1 MKASSEREWVL
12 ILNVKFYII
21 SYIFLIVFVR
31 ILPPVLRKKSGRN
44 LQQSAT
50 EHIKQNALQKGRGI
64 MKNQNQVKVFVSVF
78 LALLSIQGTAMTGA
92 AAMESVPLATEQTEQ
107 VEEAVTETMPE
118 ESAPSDFLSISSN
131 DAIPDIIQGTPIAI
145 NGVVKSDFSKIT
157 VLTVG
162 VYNAAGEQVI
172 GKTLSPNQVEYD
184 LQNLNDALPFE
195 NLQAGTYQY
204 RVTASNATNQNYTV
218 INQSFVVSSD
228 PTVQVGAT
236 EDAITIENG
245 SKIPNITVGTSVS
258 ISGIVRSASSNITTI
273 TVGVYDSKHKMVTG
287 KNAYPTASVFNVKK
301 LDDFVDF
308 SELPVGTYTYE
319 ITVTNGTHANYTV
332 VNQKFIVSSSSTA
345 TDDSIKITN
354 SATIPNI
361 TVGKAV
367 SIRGTVTSA
376 KSNITKITVG
386 VFDANN
392 TLITGN
398 SASPN
403 AKTYNVANMDA
414 AVKFGNL
421 KAGTYYYKVLVTNA
435 AHKDYEAVNQKF
447 TVSESGSSTTTD
459 QIKMTN
465 GVTIPNITAGKSVSI
480 RGTVTSATSN
490 ITKLIVGIYREDG
503 TSVTGR
509 TVVPNAK
516 SYDVSKIDP
525 YVKFGGLSAGTY
537 YYKVLVT
544 NATHTN
550 YAVVNQKFTV
560 SGGSTTTTDTLSMT
574 GGVTI
579 PNIKVGNVVSIRG
592 TVTSA
597 SSNLKS
603 VTVGVYD
610 SNNKLVTGKT
620 VAPNAKT
627 YNVRNL
633 DAYVSFGNLKAG
645 TYYYKVIASNAANTN
660 VAVVNQKFTV
670 SDGSSTTTDKL
681 SITGGVTIPNIKVG
695 NVVSIR
701 GTVTSASSNL
711 KSVTVGVYDSNNKL
725 VTGKTA
731 TPNAKTYNIRNL
743 DAYVSFGDLK
753 AGTYYYKVIASNAAN
768 TNVAIV
774 NQKFTVSDGSSTTTD
789 KLSIT
794 GGVTIP
800 NIKVGNVVSIRGTV
814 TSASSNLKSVTVGV
828 YDSSNKLVT
837 GKTVAPNA
845 KTYNV
850 RNLDAYVS
858 FGDLKAGTYYYK
870 VITSNAANTNVAVV
884 NQKFTVSDGSS
895 TTTDTLSITGG
906 VTIPNIKIGNVVSI
920 RGTVT
925 SASSNLKSVTVGVYD
940 SNNKLVTGKTVAP
953 NAKTYNVRNLDAYVS
968 FGDLKAGTYYYKVI
982 ASNAA
987 NTNVAVVNQ
996 KFTVSDGSS
1005 TTTTDTLSITGGVT
1019 IPNIKVGNV
1028 VSIRGTVT
1036 STSSNLKSV
1045 TVGVYDSNNKLV
1057 TGKTATPN
1065 AKTYNI
1071 RNLDAYVDFG
1081 SLKAGTYYYKVFAT
1095 NATTTNFPVVEQKF
1109 TVSANGGTTSNTD
1122 TLSITGGTTVP
1133 NIKVGNTVVV
1143 QGTIQSKT
1151 SNITSLTVGVFDQN
1165 QKLVTGKTVHPNVRT
1180 YNVHNLDY
1188 YVNFGDLKAGTYYY
1202 KVIATNGAYTNQAVV
1217 NQKFTVSDGSST
1229 TTDKLSMT
1237 GGVTIPNI
1245 KVGNVVSIR
1254 GTVTSASSNLKSV
1267 TVGVYD
1273 SNNNLVTGK
1282 TVAPNAKTYNVR
1294 NLDAYVSFG
1303 DLQAGTYYYRVFA
1316 TNAANTNVAVVNQK
1330 FTVSDGSSTTT
1341 DKLSMTGGVTIP
1353 NIKVGNVVSI
1363 RGTVTS
1369 ASSNLKSVTAGV
1381 YDSNNKLV
1389 TGKTATPNA
1398 KTYNVSNLDAYVDF
1412 GSLKAGTYYYRVFAT
1427 NATTT
1432 NFPVVE
1438 QKFTVSANGSTT
1450 ASDTLSIS
1458 GGTSVPNITE
1468 GTSVVVK
1475 GTVSSASSNIT
1486 SVTVGVYSA
1495 SGNLITGK
1503 TVKPNAKSYDLRKLD
1518 AYVNFNLLTPGSYLY
1533 RVTVSNGTKTQQL
1546 VNQAFQ
1552 VKAKSGSAQNKDKL
1566 TLSGGTTIPNIK
1578 VGKAV
1583 SIRGTVKSATSNI
1596 TSLTVGVFSS
1606 SGNLVTGKTVRPN
1619 AKSYDIHQVDA
1630 YVNFN
1635 LLSPD
1640 TYYYS
1645 VIATNG
1651 SYQNQIVSYQ
1661 KFTVTK

>member
-1 MKASSEREWVL
+1 
-12 ILNVKFYII
+12 
-21 SYIFLIVFVR
+21 
-31 ILPPVLRKKSGRN
+31 
-44 LQQSAT
+44 
-50 EHIKQNALQKGRGI
+50 
-64 MKNQNQVKVFVSVF
+64 MKNQNQIKVFVSVF

-92 AAMESVPLATEQTEQ
+92 AAMVSTPDPTEQTK
-107 VEEAVTETMPE
+107 EAVTEVLPE
-118 ESAPSDFLSISSN
+118 EYAPADFLSISGN
-131 DAIPDIIQGTPIAI
+131 DAIPNIIQGTPLAI
-145 NGVVKSDFSKIT
+145 NGTVKSDFSKIT

-204 RVTASNATNQNYTV
+204 RVTASNATNQNYIV
-218 INQSFVVSSD
+218 INQSFVISSD
-228 PTVQVGAT
+228 PTVQVEAT

-273 TVGVYDSKHKMVTG
+273 TVGVYDSNHKMVTG

-319 ITVTNGTHANYTV
+319 IIVTNGTHTNYTV
-332 VNQKFIVSSSSTA
+332 VNQKFTVSSSSTA

-354 SATIPNI
+354 NATIPNI
-361 TVGKAV
+361 MVGKAV

-392 TLITGN
+392 TLVTGN

-447 TVSESGSSTTTD
+447 IVSESGSSTTTD

-509 TVVPNAK
+509 TIVPNAK

-560 SGGSTTTTDTLSMT
+560 SDGSTTTTDKLSMT

-579 PNIKVGNVVSIRG
+579 PNIKV
-592 TVTSA
+592 
-597 SSNLKS
+597 
-603 VTVGVYD
+603 
-610 SNNKLVTGKT
+610 
-620 VAPNAKT
+620 
-627 YNVRNL
+627 
-633 DAYVSFGNLKAG
+633 
-645 TYYYKVIASNAANTN
+645 
-660 VAVVNQKFTV
+660 
-670 SDGSSTTTDKL
+670 
-681 SITGGVTIPNIKVG
+681 
-695 NVVSIR
+695 
-701 GTVTSASSNL
+701 
-711 KSVTVGVYDSNNKL
+711 
-725 VTGKTA
+725 
-731 TPNAKTYNIRNL
+731 
-743 DAYVSFGDLK
+743 
-753 AGTYYYKVIASNAAN
+753 
-768 TNVAIV
+768 
-774 NQKFTVSDGSSTTTD
+774 
-789 KLSIT
+789 
-794 GGVTIP
+794 
-800 NIKVGNVVSIRGTV
+800 
-814 TSASSNLKSVTVGV
+814 
-828 YDSSNKLVT
+828 
-837 GKTVAPNA
+837 
-845 KTYNV
+845 
-850 RNLDAYVS
+850 
-858 FGDLKAGTYYYK
+858 
-870 VITSNAANTNVAVV
+870 
-884 NQKFTVSDGSS
+884 
-895 TTTDTLSITGG
+895 
-906 VTIPNIKIGNVVSI
+906 GNVVSI

-1005 TTTTDTLSITGGVT
+1005 TTT
-1019 IPNIKVGNV
+1019 
-1028 VSIRGTVT
+1028 
-1036 STSSNLKSV
+1036 
-1045 TVGVYDSNNKLV
+1045 
-1057 TGKTATPN
+1057 
-1065 AKTYNI
+1065 
-1071 RNLDAYVDFG
+1071 
-1081 SLKAGTYYYKVFAT
+1081 
-1095 NATTTNFPVVEQKF
+1095 
-1109 TVSANGGTTSNTD
+1109 
-1122 TLSITGGTTVP
+1122 
-1133 NIKVGNTVVV
+1133 
-1143 QGTIQSKT
+1143 
-1151 SNITSLTVGVFDQN
+1151 
-1165 QKLVTGKTVHPNVRT
+1165 
-1180 YNVHNLDY
+1180 
-1188 YVNFGDLKAGTYYY
+1188 
-1202 KVIATNGAYTNQAVV
+1202 
-1217 NQKFTVSDGSST
+1217 
-1229 TTDKLSMT
+1229 DKLSMT

-1273 SNNNLVTGK
+1273 SNNKLVTGK
-1282 TVAPNAKTYNVR
+1282 TATPNAKTYNVR

-1303 DLQAGTYYYRVFA
+1303 D
-1316 TNAANTNVAVVNQK
+1316 
-1330 FTVSDGSSTTT
+1330 
-1341 DKLSMTGGVTIP
+1341 
-1353 NIKVGNVVSI
+1353 
-1363 RGTVTS
+1363 
-1369 ASSNLKSVTAGV
+1369 
-1381 YDSNNKLV
+1381 
-1389 TGKTATPNA
+1389 
-1398 KTYNVSNLDAYVDF
+1398 
-1412 GSLKAGTYYYRVFAT
+1412 LKAGTYYYRVFAT

-1503 TVKPNAKSYDLRKLD
+1503 TAKPNAKSYDLRKLD

-1552 VKAKSGSAQNKDKL
+1552 VKAKSGSAQSKDKL

-1583 SIRGTVKSATSNI
+1583 SIRGTVKSGTSNI

-1640 TYYYS
+1640 TYYYG
-1645 VIATNG
+1645 VIATNS

>member
-1 MKASSEREWVL
+1 
-12 ILNVKFYII
+12 
-21 SYIFLIVFVR
+21 
-31 ILPPVLRKKSGRN
+31 
-44 LQQSAT
+44 
-50 EHIKQNALQKGRGI
+50 
-64 MKNQNQVKVFVSVF
+64 MKNQNQIKVFVSVF

-92 AAMESVPLATEQTEQ
+92 AAMVSTPDPTEQTK
-107 VEEAVTETMPE
+107 EAVTEVLPE
-118 ESAPSDFLSISSN
+118 EYAPADFLSISGN
-131 DAIPDIIQGTPIAI
+131 DAIPNIIQGTPLAI
-145 NGVVKSDFSKIT
+145 NGTVKSDFSKIT
-157 VLTVG
+157 VLTAG
-162 VYNAAGEQVI
+162 VYDATGKQVL
-172 GKTLSPNQVEYD
+172 GKTLSPNQVEFN
-184 LQNLNDALPFE
+184 LQSLNDDLPFE
-195 NLQAGTYQY
+195 TLQAGTYQY
-204 RVTASNATNQNYTV
+204 RVTASNATNQNYIV

-273 TVGVYDSKHKMVTG
+273 TVGVYDSNHKMVTG

-319 ITVTNGTHANYTV
+319 ITVTNGTHTNYTV
-332 VNQKFIVSSSSTA
+332 VNQKFTVSSSSTA

-354 SATIPNI
+354 NATIPNI
-361 TVGKAV
+361 MVGKAV

-392 TLITGN
+392 TLVTGN

-403 AKTYNVANMDA
+403 AKIYNVANMDA

-447 TVSESGSSTTTD
+447 IVSESGSSTTTD

-560 SGGSTTTTDTLSMT
+560 SDDST
-574 GGVTI
+574 
-579 PNIKVGNVVSIRG
+579 
-592 TVTSA
+592 
-597 SSNLKS
+597 
-603 VTVGVYD
+603 
-610 SNNKLVTGKT
+610 
-620 VAPNAKT
+620 
-627 YNVRNL
+627 
-633 DAYVSFGNLKAG
+633 
-645 TYYYKVIASNAANTN
+645 
-660 VAVVNQKFTV
+660 
-670 SDGSSTTTDKL
+670 TTTDKL
-681 SITGGVTIPNIKVG
+681 SITGGVTIPNIKV
-695 NVVSIR
+695 
-701 GTVTSASSNL
+701 
-711 KSVTVGVYDSNNKL
+711 
-725 VTGKTA
+725 
-731 TPNAKTYNIRNL
+731 
-743 DAYVSFGDLK
+743 
-753 AGTYYYKVIASNAAN
+753 
-768 TNVAIV
+768 
-774 NQKFTVSDGSSTTTD
+774 
-789 KLSIT
+789 
-794 GGVTIP
+794 
-800 NIKVGNVVSIRGTV
+800 
-814 TSASSNLKSVTVGV
+814 
-828 YDSSNKLVT
+828 
-837 GKTVAPNA
+837 
-845 KTYNV
+845 
-850 RNLDAYVS
+850 
-858 FGDLKAGTYYYK
+858 
-870 VITSNAANTNVAVV
+870 
-884 NQKFTVSDGSS
+884 
-895 TTTDTLSITGG
+895 
-906 VTIPNIKIGNVVSI
+906 GNVVSI

-996 KFTVSDGSS
+996 KFTVSDGSTTTTDKLSMTGGVTIPNIKVGNVVSIRGTITSASSNLKSVTVGVYDSNNKLVTGKTVAPNAKTYNVRNLDAYVSFGDLKAGTYYYKVIASNAANTNVAVVNQKFTVSDGS
-1005 TTTTDTLSITGGVT
+1005 TTTTDKLSITGGVT

-1028 VSIRGTVT
+1028 VSIRGIVT
-1036 STSSNLKSV
+1036 SASSNLKSV

-1065 AKTYNI
+1065 AKTYN
-1071 RNLDAYVDFG
+1071 
-1081 SLKAGTYYYKVFAT
+1081 
-1095 NATTTNFPVVEQKF
+1095 
-1109 TVSANGGTTSNTD
+1109 
-1122 TLSITGGTTVP
+1122 
-1133 NIKVGNTVVV
+1133 
-1143 QGTIQSKT
+1143 
-1151 SNITSLTVGVFDQN
+1151 
-1165 QKLVTGKTVHPNVRT
+1165 
-1180 YNVHNLDY
+1180 
-1188 YVNFGDLKAGTYYY
+1188 
-1202 KVIATNGAYTNQAVV
+1202 
-1217 NQKFTVSDGSST
+1217 
-1229 TTDKLSMT
+1229 
-1237 GGVTIPNI
+1237 
-1245 KVGNVVSIR
+1245 
-1254 GTVTSASSNLKSV
+1254 
-1267 TVGVYD
+1267 
-1273 SNNNLVTGK
+1273 
-1282 TVAPNAKTYNVR
+1282 VR

-1303 DLQAGTYYYRVFA
+1303 D
-1316 TNAANTNVAVVNQK
+1316 
-1330 FTVSDGSSTTT
+1330 
-1341 DKLSMTGGVTIP
+1341 
-1353 NIKVGNVVSI
+1353 
-1363 RGTVTS
+1363 
-1369 ASSNLKSVTAGV
+1369 
-1381 YDSNNKLV
+1381 
-1389 TGKTATPNA
+1389 
-1398 KTYNVSNLDAYVDF
+1398 
-1412 GSLKAGTYYYRVFAT
+1412 LKAGTYYYRVFAT

-1503 TVKPNAKSYDLRKLD
+1503 TAKPNAKSYDLRKLD

-1552 VKAKSGSAQNKDKL
+1552 VKAKSGSAQSKDKL

-1583 SIRGTVKSATSNI
+1583 SIRGTVKSGTSNI
-1596 TSLTVGVFSS
+1596 TSLTVGVFTS

-1640 TYYYS
+1640 TYYYG
-1645 VIATNG
+1645 VVATNS

-1661 KFTVTK
+1661 KFKVTE

>member
-1 MKASSEREWVL
+1 
-12 ILNVKFYII
+12 
-21 SYIFLIVFVR
+21 
-31 ILPPVLRKKSGRN
+31 
-44 LQQSAT
+44 
-50 EHIKQNALQKGRGI
+50 
-64 MKNQNQVKVFVSVF
+64 MKNQNQIKVFVSVF

-92 AAMESVPLATEQTEQ
+92 AAMVSTPDPTEQTK
-107 VEEAVTETMPE
+107 EAVTEVLPE
-118 ESAPSDFLSISSN
+118 EYAPADFLSISGN
-131 DAIPDIIQGTPIAI
+131 DAIPNIIQGTPLAI
-145 NGVVKSDFSKIT
+145 NGTVKSDFSKIT
-157 VLTVG
+157 VLTAG
-162 VYNAAGEQVI
+162 VYDATGKQVL
-172 GKTLSPNQVEYD
+172 GKTLSPNQVEFN
-184 LQNLNDALPFE
+184 LQSLNDDLPFE
-195 NLQAGTYQY
+195 TLQAGTYQY
-204 RVTASNATNQNYTV
+204 RVTASNATNQNYIV

-273 TVGVYDSKHKMVTG
+273 TVGVYDSNHKMVTG

-319 ITVTNGTHANYTV
+319 ITVTNGTHTNYTV
-332 VNQKFIVSSSSTA
+332 VNQKFTVSSSSTA

-354 SATIPNI
+354 NATIPNI
-361 TVGKAV
+361 MVGKAV

-392 TLITGN
+392 TLVTGN

-447 TVSESGSSTTTD
+447 IVSESGSSTTTD

-509 TVVPNAK
+509 TIVPNAK

-560 SGGSTTTTDTLSMT
+560 SDGST
-574 GGVTI
+574 
-579 PNIKVGNVVSIRG
+579 
-592 TVTSA
+592 
-597 SSNLKS
+597 
-603 VTVGVYD
+603 
-610 SNNKLVTGKT
+610 
-620 VAPNAKT
+620 
-627 YNVRNL
+627 
-633 DAYVSFGNLKAG
+633 
-645 TYYYKVIASNAANTN
+645 
-660 VAVVNQKFTV
+660 
-670 SDGSSTTTDKL
+670 TTTDKL
-681 SITGGVTIPNIKVG
+681 SITGGVTIPNIKV
-695 NVVSIR
+695 
-701 GTVTSASSNL
+701 
-711 KSVTVGVYDSNNKL
+711 
-725 VTGKTA
+725 
-731 TPNAKTYNIRNL
+731 
-743 DAYVSFGDLK
+743 
-753 AGTYYYKVIASNAAN
+753 
-768 TNVAIV
+768 
-774 NQKFTVSDGSSTTTD
+774 
-789 KLSIT
+789 
-794 GGVTIP
+794 
-800 NIKVGNVVSIRGTV
+800 
-814 TSASSNLKSVTVGV
+814 
-828 YDSSNKLVT
+828 
-837 GKTVAPNA
+837 
-845 KTYNV
+845 
-850 RNLDAYVS
+850 
-858 FGDLKAGTYYYK
+858 
-870 VITSNAANTNVAVV
+870 
-884 NQKFTVSDGSS
+884 
-895 TTTDTLSITGG
+895 
-906 VTIPNIKIGNVVSI
+906 GNVVSI

-996 KFTVSDGSS
+996 KFTVSDGS
-1005 TTTTDTLSITGGVT
+1005 
-1019 IPNIKVGNV
+1019 
-1028 VSIRGTVT
+1028 
-1036 STSSNLKSV
+1036 
-1045 TVGVYDSNNKLV
+1045 
-1057 TGKTATPN
+1057 TA
-1065 AKTYNI
+1065 
-1071 RNLDAYVDFG
+1071 
-1081 SLKAGTYYYKVFAT
+1081 
-1095 NATTTNFPVVEQKF
+1095 
-1109 TVSANGGTTSNTD
+1109 
-1122 TLSITGGTTVP
+1122 
-1133 NIKVGNTVVV
+1133 
-1143 QGTIQSKT
+1143 
-1151 SNITSLTVGVFDQN
+1151 
-1165 QKLVTGKTVHPNVRT
+1165 
-1180 YNVHNLDY
+1180 
-1188 YVNFGDLKAGTYYY
+1188 
-1202 KVIATNGAYTNQAVV
+1202 
-1217 NQKFTVSDGSST
+1217 
-1229 TTDKLSMT
+1229 TTDKLSIT

-1273 SNNNLVTGK
+1273 SNNKLVTGK
-1282 TVAPNAKTYNVR
+1282 TATPNAKTYNVR

-1303 DLQAGTYYYRVFA
+1303 D
-1316 TNAANTNVAVVNQK
+1316 
-1330 FTVSDGSSTTT
+1330 
-1341 DKLSMTGGVTIP
+1341 
-1353 NIKVGNVVSI
+1353 
-1363 RGTVTS
+1363 
-1369 ASSNLKSVTAGV
+1369 
-1381 YDSNNKLV
+1381 
-1389 TGKTATPNA
+1389 
-1398 KTYNVSNLDAYVDF
+1398 
-1412 GSLKAGTYYYRVFAT
+1412 LKAGTYYYRVFAT

-1503 TVKPNAKSYDLRKLD
+1503 TAKPNAKSYDLRKLD

-1552 VKAKSGSAQNKDKL
+1552 VKAKGGSSQSQDRL
-1566 TLSGGTTIPNIK
+1566 TLSGGRTIPNIK

-1596 TSLTVGVFSS
+1596 TSLTVGVFTA
-1606 SGNLVTGKTVRPN
+1606 SGNFVTGKTVKPN
-1619 AKSYDIHQVDA
+1619 AKSYDVSRLDN

-1635 LLSPD
+1635 ILSAD
-1640 TYYYS
+1640 TYYYGI
-1645 VIATNG
+1645 IATNG

-1661 KFTVTK
+1661 KFKVTE

>member
-1 MKASSEREWVL
+1 
-12 ILNVKFYII
+12 
-21 SYIFLIVFVR
+21 
-31 ILPPVLRKKSGRN
+31 
-44 LQQSAT
+44 
-50 EHIKQNALQKGRGI
+50 
-64 MKNQNQVKVFVSVF
+64 MKNQNQIKVFVSVF

-92 AAMESVPLATEQTEQ
+92 AAMVSTPDPTEQTK
-107 VEEAVTETMPE
+107 EAVTEVLPE
-118 ESAPSDFLSISSN
+118 EYAPADFLSISGN
-131 DAIPDIIQGTPIAI
+131 DAIPNIIQGTPLAI
-145 NGVVKSDFSKIT
+145 NGTVKSDFSKIT

-204 RVTASNATNQNYTV
+204 RVTASNATNQNYIV

-273 TVGVYDSKHKMVTG
+273 TVGVYDSNHKMVTG

-319 ITVTNGTHANYTV
+319 ITVTNGTHTNYTV
-332 VNQKFIVSSSSTA
+332 VNQKFTVSSSSSTA

-354 SATIPNI
+354 NATIPNI
-361 TVGKAV
+361 MVGKAV

-392 TLITGN
+392 TLVTGN

-403 AKTYNVANMDA
+403 AKIYNVANMDA

-447 TVSESGSSTTTD
+447 IVSESGSSTTTD

-560 SGGSTTTTDTLSMT
+560 SDGST
-574 GGVTI
+574 
-579 PNIKVGNVVSIRG
+579 
-592 TVTSA
+592 
-597 SSNLKS
+597 
-603 VTVGVYD
+603 
-610 SNNKLVTGKT
+610 
-620 VAPNAKT
+620 
-627 YNVRNL
+627 
-633 DAYVSFGNLKAG
+633 
-645 TYYYKVIASNAANTN
+645 
-660 VAVVNQKFTV
+660 
-670 SDGSSTTTDKL
+670 TTTDKL
-681 SITGGVTIPNIKVG
+681 SITGGVTIPNIKV
-695 NVVSIR
+695 
-701 GTVTSASSNL
+701 
-711 KSVTVGVYDSNNKL
+711 
-725 VTGKTA
+725 
-731 TPNAKTYNIRNL
+731 
-743 DAYVSFGDLK
+743 
-753 AGTYYYKVIASNAAN
+753 
-768 TNVAIV
+768 
-774 NQKFTVSDGSSTTTD
+774 
-789 KLSIT
+789 
-794 GGVTIP
+794 
-800 NIKVGNVVSIRGTV
+800 
-814 TSASSNLKSVTVGV
+814 
-828 YDSSNKLVT
+828 
-837 GKTVAPNA
+837 
-845 KTYNV
+845 
-850 RNLDAYVS
+850 
-858 FGDLKAGTYYYK
+858 
-870 VITSNAANTNVAVV
+870 
-884 NQKFTVSDGSS
+884 
-895 TTTDTLSITGG
+895 
-906 VTIPNIKIGNVVSI
+906 GNVVSI

-996 KFTVSDGSS
+996 KFTVSDGS
-1005 TTTTDTLSITGGVT
+1005 TTTTDKLSITGGVT

-1036 STSSNLKSV
+1036 SASSNLKSV

-1057 TGKTATPN
+1057 TGKTVAPH
-1065 AKTYNI
+1065 AKTYNV

-1109 TVSANGGTTSNTD
+1109 TVSANGGTTSAD

-1143 QGTIQSKT
+1143 QGTVQSKT
-1151 SNITSLTVGVFDQN
+1151 SNITSLTIGVFDQN
-1165 QKLVTGKTVHPNVRT
+1165 QKLVTGKTVHPNART

-1217 NQKFTVSDGSST
+1217 NQKFTVSDGSTT
-1229 TTDKLSMT
+1229 TTDKLSIT

-1273 SNNNLVTGK
+1273 SNNKLVTGK
-1282 TVAPNAKTYNVR
+1282 TATPNAKTYNVR

-1303 DLQAGTYYYRVFA
+1303 D
-1316 TNAANTNVAVVNQK
+1316 
-1330 FTVSDGSSTTT
+1330 
-1341 DKLSMTGGVTIP
+1341 
-1353 NIKVGNVVSI
+1353 
-1363 RGTVTS
+1363 
-1369 ASSNLKSVTAGV
+1369 
-1381 YDSNNKLV
+1381 
-1389 TGKTATPNA
+1389 
-1398 KTYNVSNLDAYVDF
+1398 
-1412 GSLKAGTYYYRVFAT
+1412 LKAGTYYYRVFAT

-1503 TVKPNAKSYDLRKLD
+1503 TAKPNAKSYDLRKLD

-1552 VKAKSGSAQNKDKL
+1552 VKAKSGSAQSKDKL

-1583 SIRGTVKSATSNI
+1583 SIRGTVKSGTSNI
-1596 TSLTVGVFSS
+1596 TSLTVGVFTS

-1640 TYYYS
+1640 TYYYG
-1645 VIATNG
+1645 VVATNS

>member
-1 MKASSEREWVL
+1 
-12 ILNVKFYII
+12 
-21 SYIFLIVFVR
+21 
-31 ILPPVLRKKSGRN
+31 
-44 LQQSAT
+44 
-50 EHIKQNALQKGRGI
+50 
-64 MKNQNQVKVFVSVF
+64 MKNQNQIKVFVSVF

-92 AAMESVPLATEQTEQ
+92 AAMVSTPDPTEQTK
-107 VEEAVTETMPE
+107 EAVTEVLPE
-118 ESAPSDFLSISSN
+118 EYAPADFLSISGN
-131 DAIPDIIQGTPIAI
+131 DAIPNIIQGTPLAI
-145 NGVVKSDFSKIT
+145 NGTVKSDFSKIT

-204 RVTASNATNQNYTV
+204 RVTASNATNQNYIV
-218 INQSFVVSSD
+218 INQSFVISSD
-228 PTVQVGAT
+228 PTVQVEAT

-273 TVGVYDSKHKMVTG
+273 TVGVYDSNHKMVTG

-319 ITVTNGTHANYTV
+319 IIVTNGTHMNYTV
-332 VNQKFIVSSSSTA
+332 VNQKFTVSSSSTA

-354 SATIPNI
+354 NATIPNI
-361 TVGKAV
+361 MVGKAV

-392 TLITGN
+392 TLVTGN

-447 TVSESGSSTTTD
+447 IVSESGSSTTTD

-509 TVVPNAK
+509 TIVPNAK

-560 SGGSTTTTDTLSMT
+560 SDGSTTTTDKLSIT

-610 SNNKLVTGKT
+610 SNNKLVTGRT

-633 DAYVSFGNLKAG
+633 DAYVSFGDLKAG

-670 SDGSSTTTDKL
+670 SDGSTTTTDKL
-681 SITGGVTIPNIKVG
+681 SMTGGVTIPNIKVG

-731 TPNAKTYNIRNL
+731 TPNAKTYN
-743 DAYVSFGDLK
+743 
-753 AGTYYYKVIASNAAN
+753 
-768 TNVAIV
+768 
-774 NQKFTVSDGSSTTTD
+774 
-789 KLSIT
+789 
-794 GGVTIP
+794 
-800 NIKVGNVVSIRGTV
+800 
-814 TSASSNLKSVTVGV
+814 
-828 YDSSNKLVT
+828 
-837 GKTVAPNA
+837 
-845 KTYNV
+845 V

-858 FGDLKAGTYYYK
+858 FGD
-870 VITSNAANTNVAVV
+870 
-884 NQKFTVSDGSS
+884 
-895 TTTDTLSITGG
+895 
-906 VTIPNIKIGNVVSI
+906 
-920 RGTVT
+920 
-925 SASSNLKSVTVGVYD
+925 
-940 SNNKLVTGKTVAP
+940 
-953 NAKTYNVRNLDAYVS
+953 
-968 FGDLKAGTYYYKVI
+968 
-982 ASNAA
+982 
-987 NTNVAVVNQ
+987 
-996 KFTVSDGSS
+996 
-1005 TTTTDTLSITGGVT
+1005 
-1019 IPNIKVGNV
+1019 
-1028 VSIRGTVT
+1028 
-1036 STSSNLKSV
+1036 
-1045 TVGVYDSNNKLV
+1045 
-1057 TGKTATPN
+1057 
-1065 AKTYNI
+1065 
-1071 RNLDAYVDFG
+1071 
-1081 SLKAGTYYYKVFAT
+1081 
-1095 NATTTNFPVVEQKF
+1095 
-1109 TVSANGGTTSNTD
+1109 
-1122 TLSITGGTTVP
+1122 
-1133 NIKVGNTVVV
+1133 
-1143 QGTIQSKT
+1143 
-1151 SNITSLTVGVFDQN
+1151 
-1165 QKLVTGKTVHPNVRT
+1165 
-1180 YNVHNLDY
+1180 
-1188 YVNFGDLKAGTYYY
+1188 
-1202 KVIATNGAYTNQAVV
+1202 
-1217 NQKFTVSDGSST
+1217 
-1229 TTDKLSMT
+1229 
-1237 GGVTIPNI
+1237 
-1245 KVGNVVSIR
+1245 
-1254 GTVTSASSNLKSV
+1254 
-1267 TVGVYD
+1267 
-1273 SNNNLVTGK
+1273 
-1282 TVAPNAKTYNVR
+1282 
-1294 NLDAYVSFG
+1294 
-1303 DLQAGTYYYRVFA
+1303 
-1316 TNAANTNVAVVNQK
+1316 
-1330 FTVSDGSSTTT
+1330 
-1341 DKLSMTGGVTIP
+1341 
-1353 NIKVGNVVSI
+1353 
-1363 RGTVTS
+1363 
-1369 ASSNLKSVTAGV
+1369 
-1381 YDSNNKLV
+1381 
-1389 TGKTATPNA
+1389 
-1398 KTYNVSNLDAYVDF
+1398 
-1412 GSLKAGTYYYRVFAT
+1412 LKAGTYYYRVFAT

-1503 TVKPNAKSYDLRKLD
+1503 TAKPNAKSYDLRKLD

-1552 VKAKSGSAQNKDKL
+1552 VKAKSGSAQSKDKL

-1596 TSLTVGVFSS
+1596 TSLTVGVFTS

-1640 TYYYS
+1640 TYYYG
-1645 VIATNG
+1645 VVATNS

>member
-1 MKASSEREWVL
+1 
-12 ILNVKFYII
+12 
-21 SYIFLIVFVR
+21 
-31 ILPPVLRKKSGRN
+31 
-44 LQQSAT
+44 
-50 EHIKQNALQKGRGI
+50 
-64 MKNQNQVKVFVSVF
+64 MKNQNQIKVFVSVF

-92 AAMESVPLATEQTEQ
+92 AAMVSTPDPTEQTK
-107 VEEAVTETMPE
+107 EAVTEVLPE
-118 ESAPSDFLSISSN
+118 EYAPADFLSISGN
-131 DAIPDIIQGTPIAI
+131 DAIPNIIQGTPLAI
-145 NGVVKSDFSKIT
+145 NGTVKSDFSKIT

-204 RVTASNATNQNYTV
+204 RVTASNATNQNYIV
-218 INQSFVVSSD
+218 INQSFVISSD
-228 PTVQVGAT
+228 PTVQVEAT

-273 TVGVYDSKHKMVTG
+273 TVGVYDSNHKMVTG

-319 ITVTNGTHANYTV
+319 IIVTNGTHMNYTV
-332 VNQKFIVSSSSTA
+332 VNQKFTVSSSSTA

-354 SATIPNI
+354 NATIPNI
-361 TVGKAV
+361 MVGKAV

-392 TLITGN
+392 TLVTGN

-447 TVSESGSSTTTD
+447 IVSESGSSTTTD

-509 TVVPNAK
+509 TIVPNAK

-560 SGGSTTTTDTLSMT
+560 SDGSTTTTDKLSIT

-610 SNNKLVTGKT
+610 SNNKLVTGRT

-633 DAYVSFGNLKAG
+633 DAYVSFGDLKAG

-670 SDGSSTTTDKL
+670 SDGSTTTMDKL
-681 SITGGVTIPNIKVG
+681 SMTGGVTIPNIKVG

-731 TPNAKTYNIRNL
+731 TPNAKTYN
-743 DAYVSFGDLK
+743 
-753 AGTYYYKVIASNAAN
+753 
-768 TNVAIV
+768 
-774 NQKFTVSDGSSTTTD
+774 
-789 KLSIT
+789 
-794 GGVTIP
+794 
-800 NIKVGNVVSIRGTV
+800 
-814 TSASSNLKSVTVGV
+814 
-828 YDSSNKLVT
+828 
-837 GKTVAPNA
+837 
-845 KTYNV
+845 V

-858 FGDLKAGTYYYK
+858 FGD
-870 VITSNAANTNVAVV
+870 
-884 NQKFTVSDGSS
+884 
-895 TTTDTLSITGG
+895 
-906 VTIPNIKIGNVVSI
+906 
-920 RGTVT
+920 
-925 SASSNLKSVTVGVYD
+925 
-940 SNNKLVTGKTVAP
+940 
-953 NAKTYNVRNLDAYVS
+953 
-968 FGDLKAGTYYYKVI
+968 
-982 ASNAA
+982 
-987 NTNVAVVNQ
+987 
-996 KFTVSDGSS
+996 
-1005 TTTTDTLSITGGVT
+1005 
-1019 IPNIKVGNV
+1019 
-1028 VSIRGTVT
+1028 
-1036 STSSNLKSV
+1036 
-1045 TVGVYDSNNKLV
+1045 
-1057 TGKTATPN
+1057 
-1065 AKTYNI
+1065 
-1071 RNLDAYVDFG
+1071 
-1081 SLKAGTYYYKVFAT
+1081 
-1095 NATTTNFPVVEQKF
+1095 
-1109 TVSANGGTTSNTD
+1109 
-1122 TLSITGGTTVP
+1122 
-1133 NIKVGNTVVV
+1133 
-1143 QGTIQSKT
+1143 
-1151 SNITSLTVGVFDQN
+1151 
-1165 QKLVTGKTVHPNVRT
+1165 
-1180 YNVHNLDY
+1180 
-1188 YVNFGDLKAGTYYY
+1188 
-1202 KVIATNGAYTNQAVV
+1202 
-1217 NQKFTVSDGSST
+1217 
-1229 TTDKLSMT
+1229 
-1237 GGVTIPNI
+1237 
-1245 KVGNVVSIR
+1245 
-1254 GTVTSASSNLKSV
+1254 
-1267 TVGVYD
+1267 
-1273 SNNNLVTGK
+1273 
-1282 TVAPNAKTYNVR
+1282 
-1294 NLDAYVSFG
+1294 
-1303 DLQAGTYYYRVFA
+1303 
-1316 TNAANTNVAVVNQK
+1316 
-1330 FTVSDGSSTTT
+1330 
-1341 DKLSMTGGVTIP
+1341 
-1353 NIKVGNVVSI
+1353 
-1363 RGTVTS
+1363 
-1369 ASSNLKSVTAGV
+1369 
-1381 YDSNNKLV
+1381 
-1389 TGKTATPNA
+1389 
-1398 KTYNVSNLDAYVDF
+1398 
-1412 GSLKAGTYYYRVFAT
+1412 LKAGTYYYRVFAT

-1503 TVKPNAKSYDLRKLD
+1503 TAKPNAKSYDLRKLD

-1552 VKAKSGSAQNKDKL
+1552 VKAKSGSAQSKDKL

-1596 TSLTVGVFSS
+1596 TSLTVGVFTS

-1640 TYYYS
+1640 TYYYG
-1645 VIATNG
+1645 VVATNS

>member
-1 MKASSEREWVL
+1 
-12 ILNVKFYII
+12 
-21 SYIFLIVFVR
+21 
-31 ILPPVLRKKSGRN
+31 
-44 LQQSAT
+44 
-50 EHIKQNALQKGRGI
+50 
-64 MKNQNQVKVFVSVF
+64 MKNQNQIKVFVSVF

-92 AAMESVPLATEQTEQ
+92 AAMVSTPDPTEQTK
-107 VEEAVTETMPE
+107 EAVTEVLPE
-118 ESAPSDFLSISSN
+118 EYAPADFLSISGN
-131 DAIPDIIQGTPIAI
+131 DAIPNIIQGTPLAI
-145 NGVVKSDFSKIT
+145 NGTVKSDFSKIT

-172 GKTLSPNQVEYD
+172 GKTLSPNQVECD
-184 LQNLNDALPFE
+184 LQNLNDSLPFE

-204 RVTASNATNQNYTV
+204 RVTASNATNQNYIV

-273 TVGVYDSKHKMVTG
+273 TVGVYDSNHKMVTG

-319 ITVTNGTHANYTV
+319 ITVTNGTHTNYTV
-332 VNQKFIVSSSSTA
+332 VNQKFTVSSSSTA

-354 SATIPNI
+354 NATIPNI
-361 TVGKAV
+361 MVGKAV

-392 TLITGN
+392 TLVTGN

-447 TVSESGSSTTTD
+447 IVSESGSSTTTD

-560 SGGSTTTTDTLSMT
+560 SDGST
-574 GGVTI
+574 
-579 PNIKVGNVVSIRG
+579 
-592 TVTSA
+592 
-597 SSNLKS
+597 
-603 VTVGVYD
+603 
-610 SNNKLVTGKT
+610 
-620 VAPNAKT
+620 
-627 YNVRNL
+627 
-633 DAYVSFGNLKAG
+633 
-645 TYYYKVIASNAANTN
+645 
-660 VAVVNQKFTV
+660 
-670 SDGSSTTTDKL
+670 TTTDKL
-681 SITGGVTIPNIKVG
+681 SITGGVTIPNIKV
-695 NVVSIR
+695 
-701 GTVTSASSNL
+701 
-711 KSVTVGVYDSNNKL
+711 
-725 VTGKTA
+725 
-731 TPNAKTYNIRNL
+731 
-743 DAYVSFGDLK
+743 
-753 AGTYYYKVIASNAAN
+753 
-768 TNVAIV
+768 
-774 NQKFTVSDGSSTTTD
+774 
-789 KLSIT
+789 
-794 GGVTIP
+794 
-800 NIKVGNVVSIRGTV
+800 
-814 TSASSNLKSVTVGV
+814 
-828 YDSSNKLVT
+828 
-837 GKTVAPNA
+837 
-845 KTYNV
+845 
-850 RNLDAYVS
+850 
-858 FGDLKAGTYYYK
+858 
-870 VITSNAANTNVAVV
+870 
-884 NQKFTVSDGSS
+884 
-895 TTTDTLSITGG
+895 
-906 VTIPNIKIGNVVSI
+906 GNVVSI

-1005 TTTTDTLSITGGVT
+1005 ITTTDKLSITGGVT

-1028 VSIRGTVT
+1028 VSIRGTVA
-1036 STSSNLKSV
+1036 SASSNLKSV

-1065 AKTYNI
+1065 AKTYN
-1071 RNLDAYVDFG
+1071 
-1081 SLKAGTYYYKVFAT
+1081 
-1095 NATTTNFPVVEQKF
+1095 
-1109 TVSANGGTTSNTD
+1109 
-1122 TLSITGGTTVP
+1122 
-1133 NIKVGNTVVV
+1133 
-1143 QGTIQSKT
+1143 
-1151 SNITSLTVGVFDQN
+1151 
-1165 QKLVTGKTVHPNVRT
+1165 
-1180 YNVHNLDY
+1180 
-1188 YVNFGDLKAGTYYY
+1188 
-1202 KVIATNGAYTNQAVV
+1202 
-1217 NQKFTVSDGSST
+1217 
-1229 TTDKLSMT
+1229 
-1237 GGVTIPNI
+1237 
-1245 KVGNVVSIR
+1245 
-1254 GTVTSASSNLKSV
+1254 
-1267 TVGVYD
+1267 
-1273 SNNNLVTGK
+1273 
-1282 TVAPNAKTYNVR
+1282 VR

-1303 DLQAGTYYYRVFA
+1303 D
-1316 TNAANTNVAVVNQK
+1316 
-1330 FTVSDGSSTTT
+1330 
-1341 DKLSMTGGVTIP
+1341 
-1353 NIKVGNVVSI
+1353 
-1363 RGTVTS
+1363 
-1369 ASSNLKSVTAGV
+1369 
-1381 YDSNNKLV
+1381 
-1389 TGKTATPNA
+1389 
-1398 KTYNVSNLDAYVDF
+1398 
-1412 GSLKAGTYYYRVFAT
+1412 LKAGTYYYRVFAT

-1503 TVKPNAKSYDLRKLD
+1503 TAKPNAKSYDLRKLD

-1552 VKAKSGSAQNKDKL
+1552 VKAKSGSAQSKDKL

-1583 SIRGTVKSATSNI
+1583 SIRGTVKSGTSNI
-1596 TSLTVGVFSS
+1596 TSLTVGVFTS

-1640 TYYYS
+1640 TYYYG
-1645 VIATNG
+1645 VVATNS

>member
-1 MKASSEREWVL
+1 
-12 ILNVKFYII
+12 
-21 SYIFLIVFVR
+21 
-31 ILPPVLRKKSGRN
+31 
-44 LQQSAT
+44 
-50 EHIKQNALQKGRGI
+50 
-64 MKNQNQVKVFVSVF
+64 MKNQNQIKVFVSVF

-92 AAMESVPLATEQTEQ
+92 AAMVSTPDPTEQTK
-107 VEEAVTETMPE
+107 EAVTEVLPE
-118 ESAPSDFLSISSN
+118 EYAPADFLSISGN
-131 DAIPDIIQGTPIAI
+131 DAIPNIIQGTPLAI
-145 NGVVKSDFSKIT
+145 NGTVKSDFSKIT
-157 VLTVG
+157 VLTAG
-162 VYNAAGEQVI
+162 VYDATGKQVL
-172 GKTLSPNQVEYD
+172 GKTLSPNQVEFN
-184 LQNLNDALPFE
+184 LQSLNDDLPFE
-195 NLQAGTYQY
+195 TLQAGTYQY
-204 RVTASNATNQNYTV
+204 RVTASNATNQNYIV

-273 TVGVYDSKHKMVTG
+273 TVGVYDSNHKMVTG

-319 ITVTNGTHANYTV
+319 ITVTNGTHTNYTV
-332 VNQKFIVSSSSTA
+332 VNQKFTVSSSSTA

-354 SATIPNI
+354 NATIPNI
-361 TVGKAV
+361 MVGKAV

-392 TLITGN
+392 TLVTGN

-403 AKTYNVANMDA
+403 AKIYNVANMDA

-447 TVSESGSSTTTD
+447 IVSESGSSTTTD

-560 SGGSTTTTDTLSMT
+560 SDGSTTTTDKLSIT

-633 DAYVSFGNLKAG
+633 DAYVSFG
-645 TYYYKVIASNAANTN
+645 
-660 VAVVNQKFTV
+660 
-670 SDGSSTTTDKL
+670 D
-681 SITGGVTIPNIKVG
+681 
-695 NVVSIR
+695 
-701 GTVTSASSNL
+701 
-711 KSVTVGVYDSNNKL
+711 
-725 VTGKTA
+725 
-731 TPNAKTYNIRNL
+731 
-743 DAYVSFGDLK
+743 
-753 AGTYYYKVIASNAAN
+753 
-768 TNVAIV
+768 
-774 NQKFTVSDGSSTTTD
+774 
-789 KLSIT
+789 
-794 GGVTIP
+794 
-800 NIKVGNVVSIRGTV
+800 
-814 TSASSNLKSVTVGV
+814 
-828 YDSSNKLVT
+828 
-837 GKTVAPNA
+837 
-845 KTYNV
+845 
-850 RNLDAYVS
+850 
-858 FGDLKAGTYYYK
+858 
-870 VITSNAANTNVAVV
+870 
-884 NQKFTVSDGSS
+884 
-895 TTTDTLSITGG
+895 
-906 VTIPNIKIGNVVSI
+906 
-920 RGTVT
+920 
-925 SASSNLKSVTVGVYD
+925 
-940 SNNKLVTGKTVAP
+940 
-953 NAKTYNVRNLDAYVS
+953 
-968 FGDLKAGTYYYKVI
+968 
-982 ASNAA
+982 
-987 NTNVAVVNQ
+987 
-996 KFTVSDGSS
+996 
-1005 TTTTDTLSITGGVT
+1005 
-1019 IPNIKVGNV
+1019 
-1028 VSIRGTVT
+1028 
-1036 STSSNLKSV
+1036 
-1045 TVGVYDSNNKLV
+1045 
-1057 TGKTATPN
+1057 
-1065 AKTYNI
+1065 
-1071 RNLDAYVDFG
+1071 
-1081 SLKAGTYYYKVFAT
+1081 
-1095 NATTTNFPVVEQKF
+1095 
-1109 TVSANGGTTSNTD
+1109 
-1122 TLSITGGTTVP
+1122 
-1133 NIKVGNTVVV
+1133 
-1143 QGTIQSKT
+1143 
-1151 SNITSLTVGVFDQN
+1151 
-1165 QKLVTGKTVHPNVRT
+1165 
-1180 YNVHNLDY
+1180 
-1188 YVNFGDLKAGTYYY
+1188 
-1202 KVIATNGAYTNQAVV
+1202 
-1217 NQKFTVSDGSST
+1217 
-1229 TTDKLSMT
+1229 
-1237 GGVTIPNI
+1237 
-1245 KVGNVVSIR
+1245 
-1254 GTVTSASSNLKSV
+1254 
-1267 TVGVYD
+1267 
-1273 SNNNLVTGK
+1273 
-1282 TVAPNAKTYNVR
+1282 
-1294 NLDAYVSFG
+1294 
-1303 DLQAGTYYYRVFA
+1303 
-1316 TNAANTNVAVVNQK
+1316 
-1330 FTVSDGSSTTT
+1330 
-1341 DKLSMTGGVTIP
+1341 
-1353 NIKVGNVVSI
+1353 
-1363 RGTVTS
+1363 
-1369 ASSNLKSVTAGV
+1369 
-1381 YDSNNKLV
+1381 
-1389 TGKTATPNA
+1389 
-1398 KTYNVSNLDAYVDF
+1398 
-1412 GSLKAGTYYYRVFAT
+1412 LKAGTYYYRVFAT

-1503 TVKPNAKSYDLRKLD
+1503 TAKPNAKSYDLRKLD

-1552 VKAKSGSAQNKDKL
+1552 VKAKSGSAQSKDKL

-1596 TSLTVGVFSS
+1596 TSLTVGVFTS

-1640 TYYYS
+1640 TYYYG
-1645 VIATNG
+1645 VVATNS

>member
-1 MKASSEREWVL
+1 
-12 ILNVKFYII
+12 
-21 SYIFLIVFVR
+21 
-31 ILPPVLRKKSGRN
+31 
-44 LQQSAT
+44 
-50 EHIKQNALQKGRGI
+50 
-64 MKNQNQVKVFVSVF
+64 MKNQNQIKVFVSVF

-92 AAMESVPLATEQTEQ
+92 AAMVSTPDPTEQTK
-107 VEEAVTETMPE
+107 EAVTEVLPE
-118 ESAPSDFLSISSN
+118 EYAPADFLSISGN
-131 DAIPDIIQGTPIAI
+131 DAIPNIIQGTPLAI
-145 NGVVKSDFSKIT
+145 NGTVKSDFSKIT

-204 RVTASNATNQNYTV
+204 RVTASNATNQNYIV

-273 TVGVYDSKHKMVTG
+273 TVGVYDSNHKMVTG

-319 ITVTNGTHANYTV
+319 ITVTNGTHTNYTV
-332 VNQKFIVSSSSTA
+332 VNQKFTVSSSSSTA

-354 SATIPNI
+354 NATIPNI
-361 TVGKAV
+361 MVGKAV

-392 TLITGN
+392 TLVTGN

-403 AKTYNVANMDA
+403 AKIYNVANMDA

-447 TVSESGSSTTTD
+447 IVSESGSSTTTD

-560 SGGSTTTTDTLSMT
+560 SDGST
-574 GGVTI
+574 
-579 PNIKVGNVVSIRG
+579 
-592 TVTSA
+592 
-597 SSNLKS
+597 
-603 VTVGVYD
+603 
-610 SNNKLVTGKT
+610 
-620 VAPNAKT
+620 
-627 YNVRNL
+627 
-633 DAYVSFGNLKAG
+633 
-645 TYYYKVIASNAANTN
+645 
-660 VAVVNQKFTV
+660 
-670 SDGSSTTTDKL
+670 TTTDKL
-681 SITGGVTIPNIKVG
+681 SITGGVTIPNIKV
-695 NVVSIR
+695 
-701 GTVTSASSNL
+701 
-711 KSVTVGVYDSNNKL
+711 
-725 VTGKTA
+725 
-731 TPNAKTYNIRNL
+731 
-743 DAYVSFGDLK
+743 
-753 AGTYYYKVIASNAAN
+753 
-768 TNVAIV
+768 
-774 NQKFTVSDGSSTTTD
+774 
-789 KLSIT
+789 
-794 GGVTIP
+794 
-800 NIKVGNVVSIRGTV
+800 
-814 TSASSNLKSVTVGV
+814 
-828 YDSSNKLVT
+828 
-837 GKTVAPNA
+837 
-845 KTYNV
+845 
-850 RNLDAYVS
+850 
-858 FGDLKAGTYYYK
+858 
-870 VITSNAANTNVAVV
+870 
-884 NQKFTVSDGSS
+884 
-895 TTTDTLSITGG
+895 
-906 VTIPNIKIGNVVSI
+906 GNVVSI

-996 KFTVSDGSS
+996 KFTVSDGS
-1005 TTTTDTLSITGGVT
+1005 TTTTDTLSITGGVS

-1036 STSSNLKSV
+1036 SASSNLKSV

-1057 TGKTATPN
+1057 TGKTVAPH
-1065 AKTYNI
+1065 AKTYNV

-1109 TVSANGGTTSNTD
+1109 TVSANGGTTSAD

-1143 QGTIQSKT
+1143 QGTVQSKT
-1151 SNITSLTVGVFDQN
+1151 SNITSLTIGVFDQN
-1165 QKLVTGKTVHPNVRT
+1165 QKLVTGKTVHPNART

-1217 NQKFTVSDGSST
+1217 NQKFTVSDGSTT
-1229 TTDKLSMT
+1229 TTDKLSIT

-1273 SNNNLVTGK
+1273 SNNKLVTGK
-1282 TVAPNAKTYNVR
+1282 TATPNAKTYNVR

-1303 DLQAGTYYYRVFA
+1303 D
-1316 TNAANTNVAVVNQK
+1316 
-1330 FTVSDGSSTTT
+1330 
-1341 DKLSMTGGVTIP
+1341 
-1353 NIKVGNVVSI
+1353 
-1363 RGTVTS
+1363 
-1369 ASSNLKSVTAGV
+1369 
-1381 YDSNNKLV
+1381 
-1389 TGKTATPNA
+1389 
-1398 KTYNVSNLDAYVDF
+1398 
-1412 GSLKAGTYYYRVFAT
+1412 LKAGTYYYRVFAT

-1503 TVKPNAKSYDLRKLD
+1503 TAKPNAKSYDLRKLD

-1552 VKAKSGSAQNKDKL
+1552 VKAKSGSAQSKDKL

-1583 SIRGTVKSATSNI
+1583 SIRGTVKSGTSNI
-1596 TSLTVGVFSS
+1596 TSLTVGVFTS

-1640 TYYYS
+1640 TYYYG
-1645 VIATNG
+1645 VVATNS

>member
-1 MKASSEREWVL
+1 
-12 ILNVKFYII
+12 
-21 SYIFLIVFVR
+21 
-31 ILPPVLRKKSGRN
+31 
-44 LQQSAT
+44 
-50 EHIKQNALQKGRGI
+50 

-92 AAMESVPLATEQTEQ
+92 AAMVSTPDPTEQTK
-107 VEEAVTETMPE
+107 EAVTEVLPE
-118 ESAPSDFLSISSN
+118 EYAPADFLSISGN
-131 DAIPDIIQGTPIAI
+131 DAIPDIIRGTPIAI

-172 GKTLSPNQVEYD
+172 GKTLSPNQVECD

-204 RVTASNATNQNYTV
+204 RVTASNATNQNYIV

-273 TVGVYDSKHKMVTG
+273 TVGVYDSNHKMVTG

-319 ITVTNGTHANYTV
+319 ITVTNGTHTNYTV
-332 VNQKFIVSSSSTA
+332 VNQKFTVSSSSTA

-354 SATIPNI
+354 NATIPNI
-361 TVGKAV
+361 MVGKAV

-392 TLITGN
+392 TLVTGN

-435 AHKDYEAVNQKF
+435 AHKDYEVVNQKF
-447 TVSESGSSTTTD
+447 IVSESGSSTTTD

-509 TVVPNAK
+509 TIVPNAK

-560 SGGSTTTTDTLSMT
+560 SDGSTTTTDKLSMT

-579 PNIKVGNVVSIRG
+579 PNIKV
-592 TVTSA
+592 
-597 SSNLKS
+597 
-603 VTVGVYD
+603 
-610 SNNKLVTGKT
+610 
-620 VAPNAKT
+620 
-627 YNVRNL
+627 
-633 DAYVSFGNLKAG
+633 
-645 TYYYKVIASNAANTN
+645 
-660 VAVVNQKFTV
+660 
-670 SDGSSTTTDKL
+670 
-681 SITGGVTIPNIKVG
+681 
-695 NVVSIR
+695 
-701 GTVTSASSNL
+701 
-711 KSVTVGVYDSNNKL
+711 
-725 VTGKTA
+725 
-731 TPNAKTYNIRNL
+731 
-743 DAYVSFGDLK
+743 
-753 AGTYYYKVIASNAAN
+753 
-768 TNVAIV
+768 
-774 NQKFTVSDGSSTTTD
+774 
-789 KLSIT
+789 
-794 GGVTIP
+794 
-800 NIKVGNVVSIRGTV
+800 
-814 TSASSNLKSVTVGV
+814 
-828 YDSSNKLVT
+828 
-837 GKTVAPNA
+837 
-845 KTYNV
+845 
-850 RNLDAYVS
+850 
-858 FGDLKAGTYYYK
+858 
-870 VITSNAANTNVAVV
+870 
-884 NQKFTVSDGSS
+884 
-895 TTTDTLSITGG
+895 
-906 VTIPNIKIGNVVSI
+906 GNVVSI

-996 KFTVSDGSS
+996 KFTVSDGS
-1005 TTTTDTLSITGGVT
+1005 T
-1019 IPNIKVGNV
+1019 
-1028 VSIRGTVT
+1028 
-1036 STSSNLKSV
+1036 
-1045 TVGVYDSNNKLV
+1045 
-1057 TGKTATPN
+1057 
-1065 AKTYNI
+1065 
-1071 RNLDAYVDFG
+1071 
-1081 SLKAGTYYYKVFAT
+1081 
-1095 NATTTNFPVVEQKF
+1095 
-1109 TVSANGGTTSNTD
+1109 
-1122 TLSITGGTTVP
+1122 
-1133 NIKVGNTVVV
+1133 
-1143 QGTIQSKT
+1143 
-1151 SNITSLTVGVFDQN
+1151 
-1165 QKLVTGKTVHPNVRT
+1165 
-1180 YNVHNLDY
+1180 
-1188 YVNFGDLKAGTYYY
+1188 
-1202 KVIATNGAYTNQAVV
+1202 
-1217 NQKFTVSDGSST
+1217 T

-1273 SNNNLVTGK
+1273 SNNKLVTGK
-1282 TVAPNAKTYNVR
+1282 TATPNAKTYNVR

-1303 DLQAGTYYYRVFA
+1303 D
-1316 TNAANTNVAVVNQK
+1316 
-1330 FTVSDGSSTTT
+1330 
-1341 DKLSMTGGVTIP
+1341 
-1353 NIKVGNVVSI
+1353 
-1363 RGTVTS
+1363 
-1369 ASSNLKSVTAGV
+1369 
-1381 YDSNNKLV
+1381 
-1389 TGKTATPNA
+1389 
-1398 KTYNVSNLDAYVDF
+1398 
-1412 GSLKAGTYYYRVFAT
+1412 LKAGTYYYRVFAT

-1503 TVKPNAKSYDLRKLD
+1503 TAKPNAKSYDLRKLD

-1552 VKAKSGSAQNKDKL
+1552 VKAKSGSAQSKDKL

-1583 SIRGTVKSATSNI
+1583 SIRGTVKSGTSNI

-1640 TYYYS
+1640 TYYYG
-1645 VIATNG
+1645 VIATNS

>member
-1 MKASSEREWVL
+1 
-12 ILNVKFYII
+12 
-21 SYIFLIVFVR
+21 
-31 ILPPVLRKKSGRN
+31 
-44 LQQSAT
+44 
-50 EHIKQNALQKGRGI
+50 
-64 MKNQNQVKVFVSVF
+64 MKNQNQIKVFVSVF

-92 AAMESVPLATEQTEQ
+92 AAMVSTPDPTEQTK
-107 VEEAVTETMPE
+107 EAVTEVLPE
-118 ESAPSDFLSISSN
+118 EYAPADFLSISGN
-131 DAIPDIIQGTPIAI
+131 DAIPNIIQGTPLAI
-145 NGVVKSDFSKIT
+145 NGTVKSDFSKIT

-204 RVTASNATNQNYTV
+204 RVTASNATNQNYIV
-218 INQSFVVSSD
+218 INQSFVISSD
-228 PTVQVGAT
+228 PTVQVEAT

-273 TVGVYDSKHKMVTG
+273 TVGVYDSNHKMVTG

-319 ITVTNGTHANYTV
+319 IIVTNGTHTNYTV
-332 VNQKFIVSSSSTA
+332 VNQKFTVSSSSTA

-354 SATIPNI
+354 NAKIPNI
-361 TVGKAV
+361 MVGKAV

-392 TLITGN
+392 TLVTGN

-447 TVSESGSSTTTD
+447 IVSESGSSTTTD

-509 TVVPNAK
+509 TIVPNAK

-560 SGGSTTTTDTLSMT
+560 SDGSTTTTDKLSM
-574 GGVTI
+574 
-579 PNIKVGNVVSIRG
+579 
-592 TVTSA
+592 
-597 SSNLKS
+597 
-603 VTVGVYD
+603 
-610 SNNKLVTGKT
+610 
-620 VAPNAKT
+620 
-627 YNVRNL
+627 
-633 DAYVSFGNLKAG
+633 
-645 TYYYKVIASNAANTN
+645 
-660 VAVVNQKFTV
+660 
-670 SDGSSTTTDKL
+670 
-681 SITGGVTIPNIKVG
+681 TGGVTIPNIKVG

-731 TPNAKTYNIRNL
+731 TPNAKTYN
-743 DAYVSFGDLK
+743 
-753 AGTYYYKVIASNAAN
+753 
-768 TNVAIV
+768 
-774 NQKFTVSDGSSTTTD
+774 
-789 KLSIT
+789 
-794 GGVTIP
+794 
-800 NIKVGNVVSIRGTV
+800 
-814 TSASSNLKSVTVGV
+814 
-828 YDSSNKLVT
+828 
-837 GKTVAPNA
+837 
-845 KTYNV
+845 V

-858 FGDLKAGTYYYK
+858 FGD
-870 VITSNAANTNVAVV
+870 
-884 NQKFTVSDGSS
+884 
-895 TTTDTLSITGG
+895 
-906 VTIPNIKIGNVVSI
+906 
-920 RGTVT
+920 
-925 SASSNLKSVTVGVYD
+925 
-940 SNNKLVTGKTVAP
+940 
-953 NAKTYNVRNLDAYVS
+953 
-968 FGDLKAGTYYYKVI
+968 
-982 ASNAA
+982 
-987 NTNVAVVNQ
+987 
-996 KFTVSDGSS
+996 
-1005 TTTTDTLSITGGVT
+1005 
-1019 IPNIKVGNV
+1019 
-1028 VSIRGTVT
+1028 
-1036 STSSNLKSV
+1036 
-1045 TVGVYDSNNKLV
+1045 
-1057 TGKTATPN
+1057 
-1065 AKTYNI
+1065 
-1071 RNLDAYVDFG
+1071 
-1081 SLKAGTYYYKVFAT
+1081 
-1095 NATTTNFPVVEQKF
+1095 
-1109 TVSANGGTTSNTD
+1109 
-1122 TLSITGGTTVP
+1122 
-1133 NIKVGNTVVV
+1133 
-1143 QGTIQSKT
+1143 
-1151 SNITSLTVGVFDQN
+1151 
-1165 QKLVTGKTVHPNVRT
+1165 
-1180 YNVHNLDY
+1180 
-1188 YVNFGDLKAGTYYY
+1188 
-1202 KVIATNGAYTNQAVV
+1202 
-1217 NQKFTVSDGSST
+1217 
-1229 TTDKLSMT
+1229 
-1237 GGVTIPNI
+1237 
-1245 KVGNVVSIR
+1245 
-1254 GTVTSASSNLKSV
+1254 
-1267 TVGVYD
+1267 
-1273 SNNNLVTGK
+1273 
-1282 TVAPNAKTYNVR
+1282 
-1294 NLDAYVSFG
+1294 
-1303 DLQAGTYYYRVFA
+1303 
-1316 TNAANTNVAVVNQK
+1316 
-1330 FTVSDGSSTTT
+1330 
-1341 DKLSMTGGVTIP
+1341 
-1353 NIKVGNVVSI
+1353 
-1363 RGTVTS
+1363 
-1369 ASSNLKSVTAGV
+1369 
-1381 YDSNNKLV
+1381 
-1389 TGKTATPNA
+1389 
-1398 KTYNVSNLDAYVDF
+1398 
-1412 GSLKAGTYYYRVFAT
+1412 LKAGTYYYRVFAT

-1503 TVKPNAKSYDLRKLD
+1503 TAKPNAKSYDLRKLD

-1552 VKAKSGSAQNKDKL
+1552 VKAKSGSAQSKDKL

-1583 SIRGTVKSATSNI
+1583 SIRGTVKSGTSNI

-1640 TYYYS
+1640 TYYYG
-1645 VIATNG
+1645 VIATNS

>member
-1 MKASSEREWVL
+1 MKVSSEREWVL
-12 ILNVKFYII
+12 FLNVKFYII
-21 SYIFLIVFVR
+21 SYIFLIIFEN

-50 EHIKQNALQKGRGI
+50 EHIEQNALQKGRGI
-64 MKNQNQVKVFVSVF
+64 MKNQNQIKVFVSVF

-92 AAMESVPLATEQTEQ
+92 AAMVSTPDPTEQTK
-107 VEEAVTETMPE
+107 EAVTEVLPE
-118 ESAPSDFLSISSN
+118 EYAPADFLSISGN
-131 DAIPDIIQGTPIAI
+131 DAIPNIIQGTPLAI
-145 NGVVKSDFSKIT
+145 NGTVKSDFSKIT
-157 VLTVG
+157 VLTAG
-162 VYNAAGEQVI
+162 VYDATGKQVL
-172 GKTLSPNQVEYD
+172 GKTLSPNQVEFN
-184 LQNLNDALPFE
+184 LQSLNDDLSFE
-195 NLQAGTYQY
+195 TLQAGTYHY
-204 RVTASNATNQNYTV
+204 RVTASNATHQDFTV

-228 PTVQVGAT
+228 PTVQVEAT

-273 TVGVYDSKHKMVTG
+273 TVGVYDSNHKMVTG

-319 ITVTNGTHANYTV
+319 ITVTNGTHTNYTV
-332 VNQKFIVSSSSTA
+332 VNQKFTVSSSSTA

-354 SATIPNI
+354 NATIPNI
-361 TVGKAV
+361 MVGKAV

-392 TLITGN
+392 TLVTGN

-447 TVSESGSSTTTD
+447 IVSESGSSTTTD

-560 SGGSTTTTDTLSMT
+560 SDGSTTTTDKLSIT
-574 GGVTI
+574 GGITI

-610 SNNKLVTGKT
+610 SNNKLVTGRT

-633 DAYVSFGNLKAG
+633 DAYVSFGDLKAG
-645 TYYYKVIASNAANTN
+645 TYYYKVIASNATHTN
-660 VAVVNQKFTV
+660 YAVVNQKFTV
-670 SDGSSTTTDKL
+670 SDGSTTTMDKL
-681 SITGGVTIPNIKVG
+681 SMTGGVTIPNIKVG

-731 TPNAKTYNIRNL
+731 TPNAKTYN
-743 DAYVSFGDLK
+743 
-753 AGTYYYKVIASNAAN
+753 
-768 TNVAIV
+768 
-774 NQKFTVSDGSSTTTD
+774 
-789 KLSIT
+789 
-794 GGVTIP
+794 
-800 NIKVGNVVSIRGTV
+800 
-814 TSASSNLKSVTVGV
+814 
-828 YDSSNKLVT
+828 
-837 GKTVAPNA
+837 
-845 KTYNV
+845 V

-858 FGDLKAGTYYYK
+858 FGD
-870 VITSNAANTNVAVV
+870 
-884 NQKFTVSDGSS
+884 
-895 TTTDTLSITGG
+895 
-906 VTIPNIKIGNVVSI
+906 
-920 RGTVT
+920 
-925 SASSNLKSVTVGVYD
+925 
-940 SNNKLVTGKTVAP
+940 
-953 NAKTYNVRNLDAYVS
+953 
-968 FGDLKAGTYYYKVI
+968 
-982 ASNAA
+982 
-987 NTNVAVVNQ
+987 
-996 KFTVSDGSS
+996 
-1005 TTTTDTLSITGGVT
+1005 
-1019 IPNIKVGNV
+1019 
-1028 VSIRGTVT
+1028 
-1036 STSSNLKSV
+1036 
-1045 TVGVYDSNNKLV
+1045 
-1057 TGKTATPN
+1057 
-1065 AKTYNI
+1065 
-1071 RNLDAYVDFG
+1071 
-1081 SLKAGTYYYKVFAT
+1081 
-1095 NATTTNFPVVEQKF
+1095 
-1109 TVSANGGTTSNTD
+1109 
-1122 TLSITGGTTVP
+1122 
-1133 NIKVGNTVVV
+1133 
-1143 QGTIQSKT
+1143 
-1151 SNITSLTVGVFDQN
+1151 
-1165 QKLVTGKTVHPNVRT
+1165 
-1180 YNVHNLDY
+1180 
-1188 YVNFGDLKAGTYYY
+1188 
-1202 KVIATNGAYTNQAVV
+1202 
-1217 NQKFTVSDGSST
+1217 
-1229 TTDKLSMT
+1229 
-1237 GGVTIPNI
+1237 
-1245 KVGNVVSIR
+1245 
-1254 GTVTSASSNLKSV
+1254 
-1267 TVGVYD
+1267 
-1273 SNNNLVTGK
+1273 
-1282 TVAPNAKTYNVR
+1282 
-1294 NLDAYVSFG
+1294 
-1303 DLQAGTYYYRVFA
+1303 
-1316 TNAANTNVAVVNQK
+1316 
-1330 FTVSDGSSTTT
+1330 
-1341 DKLSMTGGVTIP
+1341 
-1353 NIKVGNVVSI
+1353 
-1363 RGTVTS
+1363 
-1369 ASSNLKSVTAGV
+1369 
-1381 YDSNNKLV
+1381 
-1389 TGKTATPNA
+1389 
-1398 KTYNVSNLDAYVDF
+1398 
-1412 GSLKAGTYYYRVFAT
+1412 LKAGTYYYRVFAT

-1503 TVKPNAKSYDLRKLD
+1503 TAKPNAKSYDLRKLD

-1552 VKAKSGSAQNKDKL
+1552 VKAKSGSAQSKDKL

-1596 TSLTVGVFSS
+1596 TSLTVGVFTS

-1640 TYYYS
+1640 TYYYG
-1645 VIATNG
+1645 VVATNS

>member
-1 MKASSEREWVL
+1 
-12 ILNVKFYII
+12 
-21 SYIFLIVFVR
+21 
-31 ILPPVLRKKSGRN
+31 
-44 LQQSAT
+44 
-50 EHIKQNALQKGRGI
+50 
-64 MKNQNQVKVFVSVF
+64 MKNQNQIKVFVSVF

-92 AAMESVPLATEQTEQ
+92 AAMVSTPDPTEQTK
-107 VEEAVTETMPE
+107 EAVTEVLPE
-118 ESAPSDFLSISSN
+118 EYAPADFLSISGN
-131 DAIPDIIQGTPIAI
+131 DAIPNIIQGTPLAI
-145 NGVVKSDFSKIT
+145 NGTVKSDFSKIT

-204 RVTASNATNQNYTV
+204 RVTASNATNQNYIV
-218 INQSFVVSSD
+218 INQSFVISSD
-228 PTVQVGAT
+228 PTVQVEAT

-273 TVGVYDSKHKMVTG
+273 TVGVYDSNHKMVTG

-319 ITVTNGTHANYTV
+319 IIVTNGTHMNYTV
-332 VNQKFIVSSSSTA
+332 VNQKFTVSSSSTA

-354 SATIPNI
+354 NATIPNI
-361 TVGKAV
+361 MVGKAV

-392 TLITGN
+392 TLVTGN

-447 TVSESGSSTTTD
+447 IVSESGSSTTTD

-509 TVVPNAK
+509 TIVPNAK

-560 SGGSTTTTDTLSMT
+560 SDGSTTTTDKLSMT

-633 DAYVSFGNLKAG
+633 DAYVSFG
-645 TYYYKVIASNAANTN
+645 
-660 VAVVNQKFTV
+660 
-670 SDGSSTTTDKL
+670 D
-681 SITGGVTIPNIKVG
+681 
-695 NVVSIR
+695 
-701 GTVTSASSNL
+701 
-711 KSVTVGVYDSNNKL
+711 
-725 VTGKTA
+725 
-731 TPNAKTYNIRNL
+731 
-743 DAYVSFGDLK
+743 
-753 AGTYYYKVIASNAAN
+753 
-768 TNVAIV
+768 
-774 NQKFTVSDGSSTTTD
+774 
-789 KLSIT
+789 
-794 GGVTIP
+794 
-800 NIKVGNVVSIRGTV
+800 
-814 TSASSNLKSVTVGV
+814 
-828 YDSSNKLVT
+828 
-837 GKTVAPNA
+837 
-845 KTYNV
+845 
-850 RNLDAYVS
+850 
-858 FGDLKAGTYYYK
+858 
-870 VITSNAANTNVAVV
+870 
-884 NQKFTVSDGSS
+884 
-895 TTTDTLSITGG
+895 
-906 VTIPNIKIGNVVSI
+906 
-920 RGTVT
+920 
-925 SASSNLKSVTVGVYD
+925 
-940 SNNKLVTGKTVAP
+940 
-953 NAKTYNVRNLDAYVS
+953 
-968 FGDLKAGTYYYKVI
+968 
-982 ASNAA
+982 
-987 NTNVAVVNQ
+987 
-996 KFTVSDGSS
+996 
-1005 TTTTDTLSITGGVT
+1005 
-1019 IPNIKVGNV
+1019 
-1028 VSIRGTVT
+1028 
-1036 STSSNLKSV
+1036 
-1045 TVGVYDSNNKLV
+1045 
-1057 TGKTATPN
+1057 
-1065 AKTYNI
+1065 
-1071 RNLDAYVDFG
+1071 
-1081 SLKAGTYYYKVFAT
+1081 
-1095 NATTTNFPVVEQKF
+1095 
-1109 TVSANGGTTSNTD
+1109 
-1122 TLSITGGTTVP
+1122 
-1133 NIKVGNTVVV
+1133 
-1143 QGTIQSKT
+1143 
-1151 SNITSLTVGVFDQN
+1151 
-1165 QKLVTGKTVHPNVRT
+1165 
-1180 YNVHNLDY
+1180 
-1188 YVNFGDLKAGTYYY
+1188 
-1202 KVIATNGAYTNQAVV
+1202 
-1217 NQKFTVSDGSST
+1217 
-1229 TTDKLSMT
+1229 
-1237 GGVTIPNI
+1237 
-1245 KVGNVVSIR
+1245 
-1254 GTVTSASSNLKSV
+1254 
-1267 TVGVYD
+1267 
-1273 SNNNLVTGK
+1273 
-1282 TVAPNAKTYNVR
+1282 
-1294 NLDAYVSFG
+1294 
-1303 DLQAGTYYYRVFA
+1303 
-1316 TNAANTNVAVVNQK
+1316 
-1330 FTVSDGSSTTT
+1330 
-1341 DKLSMTGGVTIP
+1341 
-1353 NIKVGNVVSI
+1353 
-1363 RGTVTS
+1363 
-1369 ASSNLKSVTAGV
+1369 
-1381 YDSNNKLV
+1381 
-1389 TGKTATPNA
+1389 
-1398 KTYNVSNLDAYVDF
+1398 
-1412 GSLKAGTYYYRVFAT
+1412 LKAGTYYYRVFAT

-1503 TVKPNAKSYDLRKLD
+1503 TAKPNAKSYDLRKLD

-1552 VKAKSGSAQNKDKL
+1552 VKAKSGSAQSKDKL

-1596 TSLTVGVFSS
+1596 TSLTVGVFTS

-1640 TYYYS
+1640 TYYYG
-1645 VIATNG
+1645 VVATNS

>member
-1 MKASSEREWVL
+1 
-12 ILNVKFYII
+12 
-21 SYIFLIVFVR
+21 
-31 ILPPVLRKKSGRN
+31 
-44 LQQSAT
+44 
-50 EHIKQNALQKGRGI
+50 
-64 MKNQNQVKVFVSVF
+64 MKNQNQIKVFVSVF

-92 AAMESVPLATEQTEQ
+92 AAMVSTPDPTEQTK
-107 VEEAVTETMPE
+107 EAVTEVLPE
-118 ESAPSDFLSISSN
+118 EYAPADFLSISGN
-131 DAIPDIIQGTPIAI
+131 DAIPNIIQGTPLAI
-145 NGVVKSDFSKIT
+145 NGTVKSDFSKIT
-157 VLTVG
+157 VLTAG
-162 VYNAAGEQVI
+162 VYDATGKQVL
-172 GKTLSPNQVEYD
+172 GKTLSPNQVEFN
-184 LQNLNDALPFE
+184 LQSLNDDLPFE
-195 NLQAGTYQY
+195 TLQAGTYQY
-204 RVTASNATNQNYTV
+204 RVTASNATNQNYIV

-273 TVGVYDSKHKMVTG
+273 TVGVYDSNHKMVTG

-319 ITVTNGTHANYTV
+319 ITVTNGTHTNYTV
-332 VNQKFIVSSSSTA
+332 VNQKFTVSSSSTA

-354 SATIPNI
+354 NATIPNI
-361 TVGKAV
+361 MVGKAV

-392 TLITGN
+392 TLVTGN

-403 AKTYNVANMDA
+403 AKIYNVANMDA

-447 TVSESGSSTTTD
+447 IVSESGSSTTTD

-560 SGGSTTTTDTLSMT
+560 SDGSTTTTDKLSMT
-574 GGVTI
+574 GGITI
-579 PNIKVGNVVSIRG
+579 PNIKV
-592 TVTSA
+592 
-597 SSNLKS
+597 
-603 VTVGVYD
+603 
-610 SNNKLVTGKT
+610 
-620 VAPNAKT
+620 
-627 YNVRNL
+627 
-633 DAYVSFGNLKAG
+633 
-645 TYYYKVIASNAANTN
+645 
-660 VAVVNQKFTV
+660 
-670 SDGSSTTTDKL
+670 
-681 SITGGVTIPNIKVG
+681 
-695 NVVSIR
+695 
-701 GTVTSASSNL
+701 
-711 KSVTVGVYDSNNKL
+711 
-725 VTGKTA
+725 
-731 TPNAKTYNIRNL
+731 
-743 DAYVSFGDLK
+743 
-753 AGTYYYKVIASNAAN
+753 
-768 TNVAIV
+768 
-774 NQKFTVSDGSSTTTD
+774 
-789 KLSIT
+789 
-794 GGVTIP
+794 
-800 NIKVGNVVSIRGTV
+800 
-814 TSASSNLKSVTVGV
+814 
-828 YDSSNKLVT
+828 
-837 GKTVAPNA
+837 
-845 KTYNV
+845 
-850 RNLDAYVS
+850 
-858 FGDLKAGTYYYK
+858 
-870 VITSNAANTNVAVV
+870 
-884 NQKFTVSDGSS
+884 
-895 TTTDTLSITGG
+895 
-906 VTIPNIKIGNVVSI
+906 GNVVSI

-996 KFTVSDGSS
+996 KFTVSDGS
-1005 TTTTDTLSITGGVT
+1005 T
-1019 IPNIKVGNV
+1019 
-1028 VSIRGTVT
+1028 
-1036 STSSNLKSV
+1036 
-1045 TVGVYDSNNKLV
+1045 
-1057 TGKTATPN
+1057 
-1065 AKTYNI
+1065 
-1071 RNLDAYVDFG
+1071 
-1081 SLKAGTYYYKVFAT
+1081 
-1095 NATTTNFPVVEQKF
+1095 
-1109 TVSANGGTTSNTD
+1109 
-1122 TLSITGGTTVP
+1122 
-1133 NIKVGNTVVV
+1133 
-1143 QGTIQSKT
+1143 
-1151 SNITSLTVGVFDQN
+1151 
-1165 QKLVTGKTVHPNVRT
+1165 
-1180 YNVHNLDY
+1180 
-1188 YVNFGDLKAGTYYY
+1188 
-1202 KVIATNGAYTNQAVV
+1202 
-1217 NQKFTVSDGSST
+1217 T
-1229 TTDKLSMT
+1229 TTDKLSIT

-1273 SNNNLVTGK
+1273 SNNKLVTGK
-1282 TVAPNAKTYNVR
+1282 TATPNAKTYNVR

-1303 DLQAGTYYYRVFA
+1303 D
-1316 TNAANTNVAVVNQK
+1316 
-1330 FTVSDGSSTTT
+1330 
-1341 DKLSMTGGVTIP
+1341 
-1353 NIKVGNVVSI
+1353 
-1363 RGTVTS
+1363 
-1369 ASSNLKSVTAGV
+1369 
-1381 YDSNNKLV
+1381 
-1389 TGKTATPNA
+1389 
-1398 KTYNVSNLDAYVDF
+1398 
-1412 GSLKAGTYYYRVFAT
+1412 LKAGTYYYRVFAT

-1503 TVKPNAKSYDLRKLD
+1503 TAKPNAKSYDLRKLD

-1552 VKAKSGSAQNKDKL
+1552 VKAKSGSAQSKDKL

-1583 SIRGTVKSATSNI
+1583 SIRGTVKSGTSNI
-1596 TSLTVGVFSS
+1596 TSLTVGVFTS

-1640 TYYYS
+1640 TYYYG
-1645 VIATNG
+1645 VVATNS

-1661 KFTVTK
+1661 KFKVTE

>member
-1 MKASSEREWVL
+1 
-12 ILNVKFYII
+12 
-21 SYIFLIVFVR
+21 
-31 ILPPVLRKKSGRN
+31 
-44 LQQSAT
+44 
-50 EHIKQNALQKGRGI
+50 
-64 MKNQNQVKVFVSVF
+64 MKNQNQIKVFVSVF

-92 AAMESVPLATEQTEQ
+92 AAMVSTPDPTEQTK
-107 VEEAVTETMPE
+107 EAVTEVLPE
-118 ESAPSDFLSISSN
+118 EYASADFLSISGN
-131 DAIPDIIQGTPIAI
+131 DAIPNIIQGTPLAI
-145 NGVVKSDFSKIT
+145 NGTVKSDFSKIT

-204 RVTASNATNQNYTV
+204 RVTASNATNQNYIV
-218 INQSFVVSSD
+218 INQSFVISSD
-228 PTVQVGAT
+228 PTVQVEAT

-273 TVGVYDSKHKMVTG
+273 TVGVYDSNHKMVTG

-319 ITVTNGTHANYTV
+319 IIVTNGTHMNYTV
-332 VNQKFIVSSSSTA
+332 VNQKFTVSSSSTA

-354 SATIPNI
+354 NATIPNI
-361 TVGKAV
+361 MVGKAV

-392 TLITGN
+392 TLVTGN

-447 TVSESGSSTTTD
+447 IVSESGSSTTTD

-509 TVVPNAK
+509 TIVPNAK

-560 SGGSTTTTDTLSMT
+560 SDGSTTTTDKLSITGGVTIPNIKVGNVVSIRGTVTSASSNLKSVTVGVYDSNNKLVTGKTVTPNAKTYNVRNLDAYVSFGDLKAGTYYYKVIASNAANTNVAVVNQKFTVSDGSTTTTDKLSMT
-574 GGVTI
+574 GGVTIPNIKVGNVVSIRGTVTSASSNLKSVTVGVYDSNNKLVTGKTVAPNAKTYNIRNLDAYVSFGDLSVGTYSYKVIATNATHTNYAVVNQKFTVSANGSQTADTLHITGGTSVPNITEGTSVVVKGTVSSAASNITSVTVGVYSASGNLITGKTVRPNAKTYDLRRLDAYVNFNLLTPGSYLYRVTVTNGTTSQHLVNQAFQVKAKSGSVQSQDKLTLSGGTTI

-633 DAYVSFGNLKAG
+633 DAYVSFG
-645 TYYYKVIASNAANTN
+645 
-660 VAVVNQKFTV
+660 
-670 SDGSSTTTDKL
+670 D
-681 SITGGVTIPNIKVG
+681 
-695 NVVSIR
+695 
-701 GTVTSASSNL
+701 
-711 KSVTVGVYDSNNKL
+711 
-725 VTGKTA
+725 
-731 TPNAKTYNIRNL
+731 
-743 DAYVSFGDLK
+743 
-753 AGTYYYKVIASNAAN
+753 
-768 TNVAIV
+768 
-774 NQKFTVSDGSSTTTD
+774 
-789 KLSIT
+789 
-794 GGVTIP
+794 
-800 NIKVGNVVSIRGTV
+800 
-814 TSASSNLKSVTVGV
+814 
-828 YDSSNKLVT
+828 
-837 GKTVAPNA
+837 
-845 KTYNV
+845 
-850 RNLDAYVS
+850 
-858 FGDLKAGTYYYK
+858 
-870 VITSNAANTNVAVV
+870 
-884 NQKFTVSDGSS
+884 
-895 TTTDTLSITGG
+895 
-906 VTIPNIKIGNVVSI
+906 
-920 RGTVT
+920 
-925 SASSNLKSVTVGVYD
+925 
-940 SNNKLVTGKTVAP
+940 
-953 NAKTYNVRNLDAYVS
+953 
-968 FGDLKAGTYYYKVI
+968 
-982 ASNAA
+982 
-987 NTNVAVVNQ
+987 
-996 KFTVSDGSS
+996 
-1005 TTTTDTLSITGGVT
+1005 
-1019 IPNIKVGNV
+1019 
-1028 VSIRGTVT
+1028 
-1036 STSSNLKSV
+1036 
-1045 TVGVYDSNNKLV
+1045 
-1057 TGKTATPN
+1057 
-1065 AKTYNI
+1065 
-1071 RNLDAYVDFG
+1071 
-1081 SLKAGTYYYKVFAT
+1081 
-1095 NATTTNFPVVEQKF
+1095 
-1109 TVSANGGTTSNTD
+1109 
-1122 TLSITGGTTVP
+1122 
-1133 NIKVGNTVVV
+1133 
-1143 QGTIQSKT
+1143 
-1151 SNITSLTVGVFDQN
+1151 
-1165 QKLVTGKTVHPNVRT
+1165 
-1180 YNVHNLDY
+1180 
-1188 YVNFGDLKAGTYYY
+1188 
-1202 KVIATNGAYTNQAVV
+1202 
-1217 NQKFTVSDGSST
+1217 
-1229 TTDKLSMT
+1229 
-1237 GGVTIPNI
+1237 
-1245 KVGNVVSIR
+1245 
-1254 GTVTSASSNLKSV
+1254 
-1267 TVGVYD
+1267 
-1273 SNNNLVTGK
+1273 
-1282 TVAPNAKTYNVR
+1282 
-1294 NLDAYVSFG
+1294 
-1303 DLQAGTYYYRVFA
+1303 
-1316 TNAANTNVAVVNQK
+1316 
-1330 FTVSDGSSTTT
+1330 
-1341 DKLSMTGGVTIP
+1341 
-1353 NIKVGNVVSI
+1353 
-1363 RGTVTS
+1363 
-1369 ASSNLKSVTAGV
+1369 
-1381 YDSNNKLV
+1381 
-1389 TGKTATPNA
+1389 
-1398 KTYNVSNLDAYVDF
+1398 
-1412 GSLKAGTYYYRVFAT
+1412 LKAGTYYYRVFAT

-1503 TVKPNAKSYDLRKLD
+1503 TAKPNAKSYDLRKLD

-1552 VKAKSGSAQNKDKL
+1552 VKAKSGSAQSKDKL

-1583 SIRGTVKSATSNI
+1583 SIRGTVKSGTSNI
-1596 TSLTVGVFSS
+1596 TSLTVGVFTS

-1640 TYYYS
+1640 TYYYG
-1645 VIATNG
+1645 VVATNS

>member
-1 MKASSEREWVL
+1 
-12 ILNVKFYII
+12 
-21 SYIFLIVFVR
+21 
-31 ILPPVLRKKSGRN
+31 
-44 LQQSAT
+44 
-50 EHIKQNALQKGRGI
+50 
-64 MKNQNQVKVFVSVF
+64 MKNQKQIKIFVSVF

-92 AAMESVPLATEQTEQ
+92 AAMVSTPDPTEQTK
-107 VEEAVTETMPE
+107 EAVTEVLPE
-118 ESAPSDFLSISSN
+118 EYAPADFLSISGN
-131 DAIPDIIQGTPIAI
+131 DAIPNIIQGTPLAI
-145 NGVVKSDFSKIT
+145 NGTVKSDFSKIT
-157 VLTVG
+157 VLTAG
-162 VYNAAGEQVI
+162 VYDATGKQVL

-204 RVTASNATNQNYTV
+204 RVTASNATNQNYIV
-218 INQSFVVSSD
+218 INQSFVISSD
-228 PTVQVGAT
+228 PTVQVEAT

-273 TVGVYDSKHKMVTG
+273 TVGVYDSNHKMVTG

-319 ITVTNGTHANYTV
+319 ITVTNGTHTNYTV
-332 VNQKFIVSSSSTA
+332 VNQKFTVSSSSTA

-354 SATIPNI
+354 NATIPNI
-361 TVGKAV
+361 MVGKAV

-392 TLITGN
+392 TLVTGN

-447 TVSESGSSTTTD
+447 IVSKSGSSTTTD

-560 SGGSTTTTDTLSMT
+560 SDGST
-574 GGVTI
+574 
-579 PNIKVGNVVSIRG
+579 
-592 TVTSA
+592 
-597 SSNLKS
+597 
-603 VTVGVYD
+603 
-610 SNNKLVTGKT
+610 
-620 VAPNAKT
+620 
-627 YNVRNL
+627 
-633 DAYVSFGNLKAG
+633 
-645 TYYYKVIASNAANTN
+645 
-660 VAVVNQKFTV
+660 
-670 SDGSSTTTDKL
+670 TTTDKL

-731 TPNAKTYNIRNL
+731 TPNAKTYN
-743 DAYVSFGDLK
+743 
-753 AGTYYYKVIASNAAN
+753 
-768 TNVAIV
+768 
-774 NQKFTVSDGSSTTTD
+774 
-789 KLSIT
+789 
-794 GGVTIP
+794 
-800 NIKVGNVVSIRGTV
+800 
-814 TSASSNLKSVTVGV
+814 
-828 YDSSNKLVT
+828 
-837 GKTVAPNA
+837 
-845 KTYNV
+845 V

-858 FGDLKAGTYYYK
+858 FGD
-870 VITSNAANTNVAVV
+870 
-884 NQKFTVSDGSS
+884 
-895 TTTDTLSITGG
+895 
-906 VTIPNIKIGNVVSI
+906 
-920 RGTVT
+920 
-925 SASSNLKSVTVGVYD
+925 
-940 SNNKLVTGKTVAP
+940 
-953 NAKTYNVRNLDAYVS
+953 
-968 FGDLKAGTYYYKVI
+968 
-982 ASNAA
+982 
-987 NTNVAVVNQ
+987 
-996 KFTVSDGSS
+996 
-1005 TTTTDTLSITGGVT
+1005 
-1019 IPNIKVGNV
+1019 
-1028 VSIRGTVT
+1028 
-1036 STSSNLKSV
+1036 
-1045 TVGVYDSNNKLV
+1045 
-1057 TGKTATPN
+1057 
-1065 AKTYNI
+1065 
-1071 RNLDAYVDFG
+1071 
-1081 SLKAGTYYYKVFAT
+1081 
-1095 NATTTNFPVVEQKF
+1095 
-1109 TVSANGGTTSNTD
+1109 
-1122 TLSITGGTTVP
+1122 
-1133 NIKVGNTVVV
+1133 
-1143 QGTIQSKT
+1143 
-1151 SNITSLTVGVFDQN
+1151 
-1165 QKLVTGKTVHPNVRT
+1165 
-1180 YNVHNLDY
+1180 
-1188 YVNFGDLKAGTYYY
+1188 
-1202 KVIATNGAYTNQAVV
+1202 
-1217 NQKFTVSDGSST
+1217 
-1229 TTDKLSMT
+1229 
-1237 GGVTIPNI
+1237 
-1245 KVGNVVSIR
+1245 
-1254 GTVTSASSNLKSV
+1254 
-1267 TVGVYD
+1267 
-1273 SNNNLVTGK
+1273 
-1282 TVAPNAKTYNVR
+1282 
-1294 NLDAYVSFG
+1294 
-1303 DLQAGTYYYRVFA
+1303 
-1316 TNAANTNVAVVNQK
+1316 
-1330 FTVSDGSSTTT
+1330 
-1341 DKLSMTGGVTIP
+1341 
-1353 NIKVGNVVSI
+1353 
-1363 RGTVTS
+1363 
-1369 ASSNLKSVTAGV
+1369 
-1381 YDSNNKLV
+1381 
-1389 TGKTATPNA
+1389 
-1398 KTYNVSNLDAYVDF
+1398 
-1412 GSLKAGTYYYRVFAT
+1412 LKAGTYYYRVFAT

-1503 TVKPNAKSYDLRKLD
+1503 TAKPNAKSYDLRKLD

-1552 VKAKSGSAQNKDKL
+1552 VKAKSGSAQSKDKL
-1566 TLSGGTTIPNIK
+1566 TLSGGRTIPNIK

-1596 TSLTVGVFSS
+1596 TSLTVGVFTA
-1606 SGNLVTGKTVRPN
+1606 SGNFVTGKTVKPN
-1619 AKSYDIHQVDA
+1619 AKSYDVSRLDN

-1635 LLSPD
+1635 ILSAD
-1640 TYYYS
+1640 TYYYGI
-1645 VIATNG
+1645 IATNG

-1661 KFTVTK
+1661 KFKVTE

>member
-1 MKASSEREWVL
+1 
-12 ILNVKFYII
+12 
-21 SYIFLIVFVR
+21 
-31 ILPPVLRKKSGRN
+31 
-44 LQQSAT
+44 
-50 EHIKQNALQKGRGI
+50 
-64 MKNQNQVKVFVSVF
+64 MKNQNQIKVFVSVF

-92 AAMESVPLATEQTEQ
+92 AAMVSTPDPTEQTK
-107 VEEAVTETMPE
+107 EAVTEVLPE
-118 ESAPSDFLSISSN
+118 EYAPADFLSISGN
-131 DAIPDIIQGTPIAI
+131 DAIPNIIQGTPLAI
-145 NGVVKSDFSKIT
+145 NGTVKSDFSKIT
-157 VLTVG
+157 VLTAG
-162 VYNAAGEQVI
+162 VYDATGKQVL
-172 GKTLSPNQVEYD
+172 GKTLSPNQVEFN
-184 LQNLNDALPFE
+184 LQSLNDDLPFE
-195 NLQAGTYQY
+195 TLQAGTYHY
-204 RVTASNATNQNYTV
+204 RVTASNATHQDFTV

-273 TVGVYDSKHKMVTG
+273 TVGVYDSNHKMVTG

-319 ITVTNGTHANYTV
+319 ITVTNGTHTNYTV
-332 VNQKFIVSSSSTA
+332 VNQKFTVSSSSTA

-354 SATIPNI
+354 NATIPNI
-361 TVGKAV
+361 MVGKAV

-392 TLITGN
+392 TLVTGN

-447 TVSESGSSTTTD
+447 IVSESGSSTTTD

-560 SGGSTTTTDTLSMT
+560 SDGSTTTTDKLSIT

-633 DAYVSFGNLKAG
+633 DAYVSFG
-645 TYYYKVIASNAANTN
+645 
-660 VAVVNQKFTV
+660 
-670 SDGSSTTTDKL
+670 D
-681 SITGGVTIPNIKVG
+681 
-695 NVVSIR
+695 
-701 GTVTSASSNL
+701 
-711 KSVTVGVYDSNNKL
+711 
-725 VTGKTA
+725 
-731 TPNAKTYNIRNL
+731 
-743 DAYVSFGDLK
+743 
-753 AGTYYYKVIASNAAN
+753 
-768 TNVAIV
+768 
-774 NQKFTVSDGSSTTTD
+774 
-789 KLSIT
+789 
-794 GGVTIP
+794 
-800 NIKVGNVVSIRGTV
+800 
-814 TSASSNLKSVTVGV
+814 
-828 YDSSNKLVT
+828 
-837 GKTVAPNA
+837 
-845 KTYNV
+845 
-850 RNLDAYVS
+850 
-858 FGDLKAGTYYYK
+858 
-870 VITSNAANTNVAVV
+870 
-884 NQKFTVSDGSS
+884 
-895 TTTDTLSITGG
+895 
-906 VTIPNIKIGNVVSI
+906 
-920 RGTVT
+920 
-925 SASSNLKSVTVGVYD
+925 
-940 SNNKLVTGKTVAP
+940 
-953 NAKTYNVRNLDAYVS
+953 
-968 FGDLKAGTYYYKVI
+968 
-982 ASNAA
+982 
-987 NTNVAVVNQ
+987 
-996 KFTVSDGSS
+996 
-1005 TTTTDTLSITGGVT
+1005 
-1019 IPNIKVGNV
+1019 
-1028 VSIRGTVT
+1028 
-1036 STSSNLKSV
+1036 
-1045 TVGVYDSNNKLV
+1045 
-1057 TGKTATPN
+1057 
-1065 AKTYNI
+1065 
-1071 RNLDAYVDFG
+1071 
-1081 SLKAGTYYYKVFAT
+1081 
-1095 NATTTNFPVVEQKF
+1095 
-1109 TVSANGGTTSNTD
+1109 
-1122 TLSITGGTTVP
+1122 
-1133 NIKVGNTVVV
+1133 
-1143 QGTIQSKT
+1143 
-1151 SNITSLTVGVFDQN
+1151 
-1165 QKLVTGKTVHPNVRT
+1165 
-1180 YNVHNLDY
+1180 
-1188 YVNFGDLKAGTYYY
+1188 
-1202 KVIATNGAYTNQAVV
+1202 
-1217 NQKFTVSDGSST
+1217 
-1229 TTDKLSMT
+1229 
-1237 GGVTIPNI
+1237 
-1245 KVGNVVSIR
+1245 
-1254 GTVTSASSNLKSV
+1254 
-1267 TVGVYD
+1267 
-1273 SNNNLVTGK
+1273 
-1282 TVAPNAKTYNVR
+1282 
-1294 NLDAYVSFG
+1294 
-1303 DLQAGTYYYRVFA
+1303 
-1316 TNAANTNVAVVNQK
+1316 
-1330 FTVSDGSSTTT
+1330 
-1341 DKLSMTGGVTIP
+1341 
-1353 NIKVGNVVSI
+1353 
-1363 RGTVTS
+1363 
-1369 ASSNLKSVTAGV
+1369 
-1381 YDSNNKLV
+1381 
-1389 TGKTATPNA
+1389 
-1398 KTYNVSNLDAYVDF
+1398 
-1412 GSLKAGTYYYRVFAT
+1412 LKAGTYYYRVFAT

-1503 TVKPNAKSYDLRKLD
+1503 TAKPNAKSYDLRKLD

-1552 VKAKSGSAQNKDKL
+1552 VKAKSGSAQSKDKL

-1583 SIRGTVKSATSNI
+1583 SIRGTVKSGTSNI
-1596 TSLTVGVFSS
+1596 TSLTVGVFTS

-1640 TYYYS
+1640 TYYYG
-1645 VIATNG
+1645 VVATNS

-1661 KFTVTK
+1661 KFKVTE

>member
-1 MKASSEREWVL
+1 MKVSSEREWVL
-12 ILNVKFYII
+12 VLNVKFYII

-31 ILPPVLRKKSGRN
+31 VLPPVLRKKSGRN

-50 EHIKQNALQKGRGI
+50 EHIEQNALQKGRGI
-64 MKNQNQVKVFVSVF
+64 MKNQNQIKVFVSVF

-92 AAMESVPLATEQTEQ
+92 AAMVSTPDPTEQTK
-107 VEEAVTETMPE
+107 EAVTEVLPE
-118 ESAPSDFLSISSN
+118 EYAPADFLSISGN
-131 DAIPDIIQGTPIAI
+131 DAIPNIIQGTPLAI
-145 NGVVKSDFSKIT
+145 NGTVKSDFSKIT
-157 VLTVG
+157 ILTVG

-204 RVTASNATNQNYTV
+204 RVTASNATNQNYIV

-273 TVGVYDSKHKMVTG
+273 TVGVYDSNHKMVTG

-319 ITVTNGTHANYTV
+319 ITVTNGTHTNYTV
-332 VNQKFIVSSSSTA
+332 VNQKFTVSSSSTA

-354 SATIPNI
+354 NATIPNI
-361 TVGKAV
+361 MVGKAV

-392 TLITGN
+392 TLVTGN

-447 TVSESGSSTTTD
+447 IVSESGSSTTTD

-560 SGGSTTTTDTLSMT
+560 SDGSTTTTDKLSMT
-574 GGVTI
+574 GGITI

-620 VAPNAKT
+620 ATPNAKT

-633 DAYVSFGNLKAG
+633 DAYVSFGDLKAG

-670 SDGSSTTTDKL
+670 SDGSTTTTDKL

-731 TPNAKTYNIRNL
+731 TPNAKTYN
-743 DAYVSFGDLK
+743 
-753 AGTYYYKVIASNAAN
+753 
-768 TNVAIV
+768 
-774 NQKFTVSDGSSTTTD
+774 
-789 KLSIT
+789 
-794 GGVTIP
+794 
-800 NIKVGNVVSIRGTV
+800 
-814 TSASSNLKSVTVGV
+814 
-828 YDSSNKLVT
+828 
-837 GKTVAPNA
+837 
-845 KTYNV
+845 V

-858 FGDLKAGTYYYK
+858 FGD
-870 VITSNAANTNVAVV
+870 
-884 NQKFTVSDGSS
+884 
-895 TTTDTLSITGG
+895 
-906 VTIPNIKIGNVVSI
+906 
-920 RGTVT
+920 
-925 SASSNLKSVTVGVYD
+925 
-940 SNNKLVTGKTVAP
+940 
-953 NAKTYNVRNLDAYVS
+953 
-968 FGDLKAGTYYYKVI
+968 
-982 ASNAA
+982 
-987 NTNVAVVNQ
+987 
-996 KFTVSDGSS
+996 
-1005 TTTTDTLSITGGVT
+1005 
-1019 IPNIKVGNV
+1019 
-1028 VSIRGTVT
+1028 
-1036 STSSNLKSV
+1036 
-1045 TVGVYDSNNKLV
+1045 
-1057 TGKTATPN
+1057 
-1065 AKTYNI
+1065 
-1071 RNLDAYVDFG
+1071 
-1081 SLKAGTYYYKVFAT
+1081 
-1095 NATTTNFPVVEQKF
+1095 
-1109 TVSANGGTTSNTD
+1109 
-1122 TLSITGGTTVP
+1122 
-1133 NIKVGNTVVV
+1133 
-1143 QGTIQSKT
+1143 
-1151 SNITSLTVGVFDQN
+1151 
-1165 QKLVTGKTVHPNVRT
+1165 
-1180 YNVHNLDY
+1180 
-1188 YVNFGDLKAGTYYY
+1188 
-1202 KVIATNGAYTNQAVV
+1202 
-1217 NQKFTVSDGSST
+1217 
-1229 TTDKLSMT
+1229 
-1237 GGVTIPNI
+1237 
-1245 KVGNVVSIR
+1245 
-1254 GTVTSASSNLKSV
+1254 
-1267 TVGVYD
+1267 
-1273 SNNNLVTGK
+1273 
-1282 TVAPNAKTYNVR
+1282 
-1294 NLDAYVSFG
+1294 
-1303 DLQAGTYYYRVFA
+1303 
-1316 TNAANTNVAVVNQK
+1316 
-1330 FTVSDGSSTTT
+1330 
-1341 DKLSMTGGVTIP
+1341 
-1353 NIKVGNVVSI
+1353 
-1363 RGTVTS
+1363 
-1369 ASSNLKSVTAGV
+1369 
-1381 YDSNNKLV
+1381 
-1389 TGKTATPNA
+1389 
-1398 KTYNVSNLDAYVDF
+1398 
-1412 GSLKAGTYYYRVFAT
+1412 LKAGTYYYRVFAT

-1503 TVKPNAKSYDLRKLD
+1503 TAKPNAKSYDLRKLD

-1552 VKAKSGSAQNKDKL
+1552 VKAKSGSAQSKDKL

-1583 SIRGTVKSATSNI
+1583 SIRGTVKSGTSNI
-1596 TSLTVGVFSS
+1596 TSLTVGVFTS

-1640 TYYYS
+1640 TYYYG
-1645 VIATNG
+1645 VVATNS

>member
-1 MKASSEREWVL
+1 
-12 ILNVKFYII
+12 
-21 SYIFLIVFVR
+21 
-31 ILPPVLRKKSGRN
+31 
-44 LQQSAT
+44 
-50 EHIKQNALQKGRGI
+50 
-64 MKNQNQVKVFVSVF
+64 
-78 LALLSIQGTAMTGA
+78 MTGA
-92 AAMESVPLATEQTEQ
+92 AAMVSTPDPTEQTK
-107 VEEAVTETMPE
+107 EAVTEVLPE
-118 ESAPSDFLSISSN
+118 EYASADFLSISGN
-131 DAIPDIIQGTPIAI
+131 DAIPNIIQGTPLAI
-145 NGVVKSDFSKIT
+145 NGTVKSDFSKIT

-204 RVTASNATNQNYTV
+204 RVTASNATNQNYIV
-218 INQSFVVSSD
+218 INQSFVISSD
-228 PTVQVGAT
+228 PTVQVEAT

-273 TVGVYDSKHKMVTG
+273 TVGVYDSNHKMVTG

-319 ITVTNGTHANYTV
+319 IIVTNGTHMNYTV
-332 VNQKFIVSSSSTA
+332 VNQKFTVSSSSTA

-354 SATIPNI
+354 NATIPNI
-361 TVGKAV
+361 MVGKAV

-392 TLITGN
+392 TLVTGN

-447 TVSESGSSTTTD
+447 IVSESGSSTTTD

-509 TVVPNAK
+509 TIVPNAK

-560 SGGSTTTTDTLSMT
+560 SDGSTTTTDKLSMT

-579 PNIKVGNVVSIRG
+579 PNIKV
-592 TVTSA
+592 
-597 SSNLKS
+597 
-603 VTVGVYD
+603 
-610 SNNKLVTGKT
+610 
-620 VAPNAKT
+620 
-627 YNVRNL
+627 
-633 DAYVSFGNLKAG
+633 
-645 TYYYKVIASNAANTN
+645 
-660 VAVVNQKFTV
+660 
-670 SDGSSTTTDKL
+670 
-681 SITGGVTIPNIKVG
+681 
-695 NVVSIR
+695 
-701 GTVTSASSNL
+701 
-711 KSVTVGVYDSNNKL
+711 
-725 VTGKTA
+725 
-731 TPNAKTYNIRNL
+731 
-743 DAYVSFGDLK
+743 
-753 AGTYYYKVIASNAAN
+753 
-768 TNVAIV
+768 
-774 NQKFTVSDGSSTTTD
+774 
-789 KLSIT
+789 
-794 GGVTIP
+794 
-800 NIKVGNVVSIRGTV
+800 
-814 TSASSNLKSVTVGV
+814 
-828 YDSSNKLVT
+828 
-837 GKTVAPNA
+837 
-845 KTYNV
+845 
-850 RNLDAYVS
+850 
-858 FGDLKAGTYYYK
+858 
-870 VITSNAANTNVAVV
+870 
-884 NQKFTVSDGSS
+884 
-895 TTTDTLSITGG
+895 
-906 VTIPNIKIGNVVSI
+906 GNVVSI

-996 KFTVSDGSS
+996 KFTVSDGS
-1005 TTTTDTLSITGGVT
+1005 TTTTDKLSMTGGVT

-1036 STSSNLKSV
+1036 SVSSNLKSV

-1065 AKTYNI
+1065 AKTYN
-1071 RNLDAYVDFG
+1071 
-1081 SLKAGTYYYKVFAT
+1081 
-1095 NATTTNFPVVEQKF
+1095 
-1109 TVSANGGTTSNTD
+1109 
-1122 TLSITGGTTVP
+1122 
-1133 NIKVGNTVVV
+1133 
-1143 QGTIQSKT
+1143 
-1151 SNITSLTVGVFDQN
+1151 
-1165 QKLVTGKTVHPNVRT
+1165 
-1180 YNVHNLDY
+1180 
-1188 YVNFGDLKAGTYYY
+1188 
-1202 KVIATNGAYTNQAVV
+1202 
-1217 NQKFTVSDGSST
+1217 
-1229 TTDKLSMT
+1229 
-1237 GGVTIPNI
+1237 
-1245 KVGNVVSIR
+1245 
-1254 GTVTSASSNLKSV
+1254 
-1267 TVGVYD
+1267 
-1273 SNNNLVTGK
+1273 
-1282 TVAPNAKTYNVR
+1282 VR

-1303 DLQAGTYYYRVFA
+1303 D
-1316 TNAANTNVAVVNQK
+1316 
-1330 FTVSDGSSTTT
+1330 
-1341 DKLSMTGGVTIP
+1341 
-1353 NIKVGNVVSI
+1353 
-1363 RGTVTS
+1363 
-1369 ASSNLKSVTAGV
+1369 
-1381 YDSNNKLV
+1381 
-1389 TGKTATPNA
+1389 
-1398 KTYNVSNLDAYVDF
+1398 
-1412 GSLKAGTYYYRVFAT
+1412 LKAGTYYYRVFAT

-1503 TVKPNAKSYDLRKLD
+1503 TAKPNAKSYDLRKLD

-1552 VKAKSGSAQNKDKL
+1552 VKAKSGSAQSKDKL

-1583 SIRGTVKSATSNI
+1583 SIRGTVKSGTSNI
-1596 TSLTVGVFSS
+1596 TSLTVGVFTS

-1640 TYYYS
+1640 TYYYG
-1645 VIATNG
+1645 VVATNS

>member
-1 MKASSEREWVL
+1 
-12 ILNVKFYII
+12 
-21 SYIFLIVFVR
+21 
-31 ILPPVLRKKSGRN
+31 
-44 LQQSAT
+44 
-50 EHIKQNALQKGRGI
+50 
-64 MKNQNQVKVFVSVF
+64 MKNQNQIKVFVSVF

-107 VEEAVTETMPE
+107 MEEAVTETMPE
-118 ESAPSDFLSISSN
+118 ESLSSDALSISSN
-131 DAIPDIIQGTPIAI
+131 DAIPNIIQGTPLAI
-145 NGVVKSDFSKIT
+145 NGTVKSDFSKIT

-204 RVTASNATNQNYTV
+204 RVTASNATNQNYIV

-273 TVGVYDSKHKMVTG
+273 TVGVYDSNHKMVTG

-319 ITVTNGTHANYTV
+319 ITVTNGTHTNYTV
-332 VNQKFIVSSSSTA
+332 VNQKFTVSSSSTA

-354 SATIPNI
+354 NATIPNI
-361 TVGKAV
+361 MVGKAV

-392 TLITGN
+392 TLVTGN

-447 TVSESGSSTTTD
+447 IVSESGSSTTTD

-490 ITKLIVGIYREDG
+490 ITKLIVGIYQEDG

-560 SGGSTTTTDTLSMT
+560 SDGST
-574 GGVTI
+574 
-579 PNIKVGNVVSIRG
+579 
-592 TVTSA
+592 
-597 SSNLKS
+597 
-603 VTVGVYD
+603 
-610 SNNKLVTGKT
+610 
-620 VAPNAKT
+620 
-627 YNVRNL
+627 
-633 DAYVSFGNLKAG
+633 
-645 TYYYKVIASNAANTN
+645 
-660 VAVVNQKFTV
+660 
-670 SDGSSTTTDKL
+670 TTTDKL
-681 SITGGVTIPNIKVG
+681 SITGGVTIPNIKV
-695 NVVSIR
+695 
-701 GTVTSASSNL
+701 
-711 KSVTVGVYDSNNKL
+711 
-725 VTGKTA
+725 
-731 TPNAKTYNIRNL
+731 
-743 DAYVSFGDLK
+743 
-753 AGTYYYKVIASNAAN
+753 
-768 TNVAIV
+768 
-774 NQKFTVSDGSSTTTD
+774 
-789 KLSIT
+789 
-794 GGVTIP
+794 
-800 NIKVGNVVSIRGTV
+800 
-814 TSASSNLKSVTVGV
+814 
-828 YDSSNKLVT
+828 
-837 GKTVAPNA
+837 
-845 KTYNV
+845 
-850 RNLDAYVS
+850 
-858 FGDLKAGTYYYK
+858 
-870 VITSNAANTNVAVV
+870 
-884 NQKFTVSDGSS
+884 
-895 TTTDTLSITGG
+895 
-906 VTIPNIKIGNVVSI
+906 GNVVSI

-982 ASNAA
+982 VSNAA
-987 NTNVAVVNQ
+987 NTDVAVVNQ
-996 KFTVSDGSS
+996 KFTVSDGS
-1005 TTTTDTLSITGGVT
+1005 T
-1019 IPNIKVGNV
+1019 
-1028 VSIRGTVT
+1028 
-1036 STSSNLKSV
+1036 
-1045 TVGVYDSNNKLV
+1045 
-1057 TGKTATPN
+1057 
-1065 AKTYNI
+1065 
-1071 RNLDAYVDFG
+1071 
-1081 SLKAGTYYYKVFAT
+1081 
-1095 NATTTNFPVVEQKF
+1095 
-1109 TVSANGGTTSNTD
+1109 
-1122 TLSITGGTTVP
+1122 
-1133 NIKVGNTVVV
+1133 
-1143 QGTIQSKT
+1143 
-1151 SNITSLTVGVFDQN
+1151 
-1165 QKLVTGKTVHPNVRT
+1165 
-1180 YNVHNLDY
+1180 
-1188 YVNFGDLKAGTYYY
+1188 
-1202 KVIATNGAYTNQAVV
+1202 
-1217 NQKFTVSDGSST
+1217 T
-1229 TTDKLSMT
+1229 TTDKLSIT

-1273 SNNNLVTGK
+1273 SNNKLVTGK

-1303 DLQAGTYYYRVFA
+1303 DLKAGTYYYKVIVS
-1316 TNAANTNVAVVNQK
+1316 NAANTDVAVVNQK
-1330 FTVSDGSSTTT
+1330 FTVSDGSTTTT
-1341 DKLSMTGGVTIP
+1341 DKLSITGGVTIP

-1369 ASSNLKSVTAGV
+1369 ASSNLKSVTVGV

-1398 KTYNVSNLDAYVDF
+1398 KTYNVRNLDAYVSF
-1412 GSLKAGTYYYRVFAT
+1412 GDLKAGTYYYRVFAT

-1503 TVKPNAKSYDLRKLD
+1503 TAKPNAKSYDLRKLD

-1552 VKAKSGSAQNKDKL
+1552 VKAKSGSAQSKDKL
-1566 TLSGGTTIPNIK
+1566 TLSGGRTIPNIK

-1596 TSLTVGVFSS
+1596 TSLTVGVFTA
-1606 SGNLVTGKTVRPN
+1606 SGNFVTGKTVKPN
-1619 AKSYDIHQVDA
+1619 AKSYDVSRLDN

-1635 LLSPD
+1635 ILSAD
-1640 TYYYS
+1640 TYYYGI
-1645 VIATNG
+1645 IATNG

-1661 KFTVTK
+1661 KFKVTE

>member
-1 MKASSEREWVL
+1 
-12 ILNVKFYII
+12 
-21 SYIFLIVFVR
+21 
-31 ILPPVLRKKSGRN
+31 
-44 LQQSAT
+44 
-50 EHIKQNALQKGRGI
+50 
-64 MKNQNQVKVFVSVF
+64 MKNQNQIKVFVSVF

-92 AAMESVPLATEQTEQ
+92 AAMVSTPDPTEQTK
-107 VEEAVTETMPE
+107 EAVTEVLPE
-118 ESAPSDFLSISSN
+118 EYAPADFLSISGN
-131 DAIPDIIQGTPIAI
+131 DAIPNIIQGTPLAI
-145 NGVVKSDFSKIT
+145 NGTVKSDFSKIT
-157 VLTVG
+157 VLTAG
-162 VYNAAGEQVI
+162 VYDATGKQVL
-172 GKTLSPNQVEYD
+172 GKTLSPNQVEFN
-184 LQNLNDALPFE
+184 LQSLNDDLPFE
-195 NLQAGTYQY
+195 TLQAGTYHY
-204 RVTASNATNQNYTV
+204 RVTASNATHQDFTV

-273 TVGVYDSKHKMVTG
+273 TVGVYDSNHKMVTG

-319 ITVTNGTHANYTV
+319 ITVTNGTHTNYTV
-332 VNQKFIVSSSSTA
+332 VNQKFTVSSSSTA

-354 SATIPNI
+354 NATIPNI
-361 TVGKAV
+361 MVGKAV

-392 TLITGN
+392 TLVTGN

-447 TVSESGSSTTTD
+447 IVSESGSSTTTD

-560 SGGSTTTTDTLSMT
+560 SDDSTTTTDKLSIT

-592 TVTSA
+592 TVASA

-620 VAPNAKT
+620 ATPNAKT

-633 DAYVSFGNLKAG
+633 DAYVSFGDLKAG
-645 TYYYKVIASNAANTN
+645 TYYYKVIASNASNTN

-670 SDGSSTTTDKL
+670 SDGSTTTTDKL
-681 SITGGVTIPNIKVG
+681 SMTGGVTIPNIKVG

-731 TPNAKTYNIRNL
+731 TPNAKTYN
-743 DAYVSFGDLK
+743 
-753 AGTYYYKVIASNAAN
+753 
-768 TNVAIV
+768 
-774 NQKFTVSDGSSTTTD
+774 
-789 KLSIT
+789 
-794 GGVTIP
+794 
-800 NIKVGNVVSIRGTV
+800 
-814 TSASSNLKSVTVGV
+814 
-828 YDSSNKLVT
+828 
-837 GKTVAPNA
+837 
-845 KTYNV
+845 V

-858 FGDLKAGTYYYK
+858 FGD
-870 VITSNAANTNVAVV
+870 
-884 NQKFTVSDGSS
+884 
-895 TTTDTLSITGG
+895 
-906 VTIPNIKIGNVVSI
+906 
-920 RGTVT
+920 
-925 SASSNLKSVTVGVYD
+925 
-940 SNNKLVTGKTVAP
+940 
-953 NAKTYNVRNLDAYVS
+953 
-968 FGDLKAGTYYYKVI
+968 
-982 ASNAA
+982 
-987 NTNVAVVNQ
+987 
-996 KFTVSDGSS
+996 
-1005 TTTTDTLSITGGVT
+1005 
-1019 IPNIKVGNV
+1019 
-1028 VSIRGTVT
+1028 
-1036 STSSNLKSV
+1036 
-1045 TVGVYDSNNKLV
+1045 
-1057 TGKTATPN
+1057 
-1065 AKTYNI
+1065 
-1071 RNLDAYVDFG
+1071 
-1081 SLKAGTYYYKVFAT
+1081 
-1095 NATTTNFPVVEQKF
+1095 
-1109 TVSANGGTTSNTD
+1109 
-1122 TLSITGGTTVP
+1122 
-1133 NIKVGNTVVV
+1133 
-1143 QGTIQSKT
+1143 
-1151 SNITSLTVGVFDQN
+1151 
-1165 QKLVTGKTVHPNVRT
+1165 
-1180 YNVHNLDY
+1180 
-1188 YVNFGDLKAGTYYY
+1188 
-1202 KVIATNGAYTNQAVV
+1202 
-1217 NQKFTVSDGSST
+1217 
-1229 TTDKLSMT
+1229 
-1237 GGVTIPNI
+1237 
-1245 KVGNVVSIR
+1245 
-1254 GTVTSASSNLKSV
+1254 
-1267 TVGVYD
+1267 
-1273 SNNNLVTGK
+1273 
-1282 TVAPNAKTYNVR
+1282 
-1294 NLDAYVSFG
+1294 
-1303 DLQAGTYYYRVFA
+1303 
-1316 TNAANTNVAVVNQK
+1316 
-1330 FTVSDGSSTTT
+1330 
-1341 DKLSMTGGVTIP
+1341 
-1353 NIKVGNVVSI
+1353 
-1363 RGTVTS
+1363 
-1369 ASSNLKSVTAGV
+1369 
-1381 YDSNNKLV
+1381 
-1389 TGKTATPNA
+1389 
-1398 KTYNVSNLDAYVDF
+1398 
-1412 GSLKAGTYYYRVFAT
+1412 LKAGTYYYRVFAT

-1438 QKFTVSANGSTT
+1438 QKFKVSANGSTT

-1503 TVKPNAKSYDLRKLD
+1503 TAKPNAKSYDLRKLD

-1552 VKAKSGSAQNKDKL
+1552 VKAKSGSAQSKDKL

-1583 SIRGTVKSATSNI
+1583 SIRGTVKSGTSNI
-1596 TSLTVGVFSS
+1596 TSLTVGVFTS

-1640 TYYYS
+1640 TYYYG
-1645 VIATNG
+1645 VVATNS

-1661 KFTVTK
+1661 KFKVTE

>member
-1 MKASSEREWVL
+1 
-12 ILNVKFYII
+12 
-21 SYIFLIVFVR
+21 
-31 ILPPVLRKKSGRN
+31 
-44 LQQSAT
+44 
-50 EHIKQNALQKGRGI
+50 
-64 MKNQNQVKVFVSVF
+64 MKNQNQIKVFVSVF

-92 AAMESVPLATEQTEQ
+92 AAMVSTPDPTEQTEQ
-107 VEEAVTETMPE
+107 MEEAVTETMPE
-118 ESAPSDFLSISSN
+118 ESLSSDALSISSN

-195 NLQAGTYQY
+195 NLQDGTYQY
-204 RVTASNATNQNYTV
+204 RVTASNATNQNYIV

-273 TVGVYDSKHKMVTG
+273 TVGVYDSNHKMVTG

-319 ITVTNGTHANYTV
+319 ITVTNGTHTNYTV
-332 VNQKFIVSSSSTA
+332 VNQKFTVSSSSTA

-354 SATIPNI
+354 NATIPNI
-361 TVGKAV
+361 MVGKAV

-392 TLITGN
+392 TLVTGN

-403 AKTYNVANMDA
+403 AKIYNVANMDA

-447 TVSESGSSTTTD
+447 IVSESGSSTTTD

-560 SGGSTTTTDTLSMT
+560 SDGST
-574 GGVTI
+574 
-579 PNIKVGNVVSIRG
+579 
-592 TVTSA
+592 
-597 SSNLKS
+597 
-603 VTVGVYD
+603 
-610 SNNKLVTGKT
+610 
-620 VAPNAKT
+620 
-627 YNVRNL
+627 
-633 DAYVSFGNLKAG
+633 
-645 TYYYKVIASNAANTN
+645 
-660 VAVVNQKFTV
+660 
-670 SDGSSTTTDKL
+670 TTTDKL
-681 SITGGVTIPNIKVG
+681 SITGGLTIPNIKVG

-731 TPNAKTYNIRNL
+731 TPNAKTYN
-743 DAYVSFGDLK
+743 
-753 AGTYYYKVIASNAAN
+753 
-768 TNVAIV
+768 
-774 NQKFTVSDGSSTTTD
+774 
-789 KLSIT
+789 
-794 GGVTIP
+794 
-800 NIKVGNVVSIRGTV
+800 
-814 TSASSNLKSVTVGV
+814 
-828 YDSSNKLVT
+828 
-837 GKTVAPNA
+837 
-845 KTYNV
+845 V

-858 FGDLKAGTYYYK
+858 FGD
-870 VITSNAANTNVAVV
+870 
-884 NQKFTVSDGSS
+884 
-895 TTTDTLSITGG
+895 
-906 VTIPNIKIGNVVSI
+906 
-920 RGTVT
+920 
-925 SASSNLKSVTVGVYD
+925 
-940 SNNKLVTGKTVAP
+940 
-953 NAKTYNVRNLDAYVS
+953 
-968 FGDLKAGTYYYKVI
+968 
-982 ASNAA
+982 
-987 NTNVAVVNQ
+987 
-996 KFTVSDGSS
+996 
-1005 TTTTDTLSITGGVT
+1005 
-1019 IPNIKVGNV
+1019 
-1028 VSIRGTVT
+1028 
-1036 STSSNLKSV
+1036 
-1045 TVGVYDSNNKLV
+1045 
-1057 TGKTATPN
+1057 
-1065 AKTYNI
+1065 
-1071 RNLDAYVDFG
+1071 
-1081 SLKAGTYYYKVFAT
+1081 
-1095 NATTTNFPVVEQKF
+1095 
-1109 TVSANGGTTSNTD
+1109 
-1122 TLSITGGTTVP
+1122 
-1133 NIKVGNTVVV
+1133 
-1143 QGTIQSKT
+1143 
-1151 SNITSLTVGVFDQN
+1151 
-1165 QKLVTGKTVHPNVRT
+1165 
-1180 YNVHNLDY
+1180 
-1188 YVNFGDLKAGTYYY
+1188 
-1202 KVIATNGAYTNQAVV
+1202 
-1217 NQKFTVSDGSST
+1217 
-1229 TTDKLSMT
+1229 
-1237 GGVTIPNI
+1237 
-1245 KVGNVVSIR
+1245 
-1254 GTVTSASSNLKSV
+1254 
-1267 TVGVYD
+1267 
-1273 SNNNLVTGK
+1273 
-1282 TVAPNAKTYNVR
+1282 
-1294 NLDAYVSFG
+1294 
-1303 DLQAGTYYYRVFA
+1303 
-1316 TNAANTNVAVVNQK
+1316 
-1330 FTVSDGSSTTT
+1330 
-1341 DKLSMTGGVTIP
+1341 
-1353 NIKVGNVVSI
+1353 
-1363 RGTVTS
+1363 
-1369 ASSNLKSVTAGV
+1369 
-1381 YDSNNKLV
+1381 
-1389 TGKTATPNA
+1389 
-1398 KTYNVSNLDAYVDF
+1398 
-1412 GSLKAGTYYYRVFAT
+1412 LKAGTYYYRVFAT

-1503 TVKPNAKSYDLRKLD
+1503 TAKPNAKSYDLRKLD

-1552 VKAKSGSAQNKDKL
+1552 VKAKGGSSQSQDRL
-1566 TLSGGTTIPNIK
+1566 TLSGGRTIPNIK

-1596 TSLTVGVFSS
+1596 TSLTVGVFTA
-1606 SGNLVTGKTVRPN
+1606 SGNFVTGKTVKPN
-1619 AKSYDIHQVDA
+1619 AKSYDVSRLDN

-1635 LLSPD
+1635 ILSAD
-1640 TYYYS
+1640 TYYYGI
-1645 VIATNG
+1645 IATNG

-1661 KFTVTK
+1661 KFKVTE

>member
-1 MKASSEREWVL
+1 
-12 ILNVKFYII
+12 
-21 SYIFLIVFVR
+21 
-31 ILPPVLRKKSGRN
+31 
-44 LQQSAT
+44 
-50 EHIKQNALQKGRGI
+50 
-64 MKNQNQVKVFVSVF
+64 MKNQNQIKVFVSVF

-92 AAMESVPLATEQTEQ
+92 AAMVSTPDPTEQTK
-107 VEEAVTETMPE
+107 EAVTEVLPE
-118 ESAPSDFLSISSN
+118 EYASADFLSISGN
-131 DAIPDIIQGTPIAI
+131 DAIPNIIQGTPLAI
-145 NGVVKSDFSKIT
+145 NGTVKSDFSKIT

-204 RVTASNATNQNYTV
+204 RVTASNATNQNYIV
-218 INQSFVVSSD
+218 INQSFVISSD
-228 PTVQVGAT
+228 PTVQVEAT

-273 TVGVYDSKHKMVTG
+273 TVGVYDSNHKMVTG

-319 ITVTNGTHANYTV
+319 IIVTNGTHMNYTV
-332 VNQKFIVSSSSTA
+332 VNQKFTVSSSSTA

-354 SATIPNI
+354 NATIPNI
-361 TVGKAV
+361 MVGKAV

-392 TLITGN
+392 TLVTGN

-447 TVSESGSSTTTD
+447 IVSESGSSTTTD

-509 TVVPNAK
+509 TIVPNAK

-560 SGGSTTTTDTLSMT
+560 SDGSTTTTDKLSIT
-574 GGVTI
+574 GGVTIPNIKVGNVVSIRGTVTSASSNLKSVTVGVYDSNNKLVTGKTVAPNAKTYNIRNLDAYVSFGDLSVGTYSYKVIATNATHTNYAVVNQKFTVSANGSQTADTLHITGGTSVPNITEGTSVVVKGTVSSAASNITSVTVGVYSASGNLITGKTVRPNAKTYDLRRLDAYVNFNLLTPGSYLYRVTVTNGTTSQHLVNQAFQVKAKSGSVQSQDKLTLSGGTTI

-633 DAYVSFGNLKAG
+633 DAYVSFG
-645 TYYYKVIASNAANTN
+645 
-660 VAVVNQKFTV
+660 
-670 SDGSSTTTDKL
+670 D
-681 SITGGVTIPNIKVG
+681 
-695 NVVSIR
+695 
-701 GTVTSASSNL
+701 
-711 KSVTVGVYDSNNKL
+711 
-725 VTGKTA
+725 
-731 TPNAKTYNIRNL
+731 
-743 DAYVSFGDLK
+743 
-753 AGTYYYKVIASNAAN
+753 
-768 TNVAIV
+768 
-774 NQKFTVSDGSSTTTD
+774 
-789 KLSIT
+789 
-794 GGVTIP
+794 
-800 NIKVGNVVSIRGTV
+800 
-814 TSASSNLKSVTVGV
+814 
-828 YDSSNKLVT
+828 
-837 GKTVAPNA
+837 
-845 KTYNV
+845 
-850 RNLDAYVS
+850 
-858 FGDLKAGTYYYK
+858 
-870 VITSNAANTNVAVV
+870 
-884 NQKFTVSDGSS
+884 
-895 TTTDTLSITGG
+895 
-906 VTIPNIKIGNVVSI
+906 
-920 RGTVT
+920 
-925 SASSNLKSVTVGVYD
+925 
-940 SNNKLVTGKTVAP
+940 
-953 NAKTYNVRNLDAYVS
+953 
-968 FGDLKAGTYYYKVI
+968 
-982 ASNAA
+982 
-987 NTNVAVVNQ
+987 
-996 KFTVSDGSS
+996 
-1005 TTTTDTLSITGGVT
+1005 
-1019 IPNIKVGNV
+1019 
-1028 VSIRGTVT
+1028 
-1036 STSSNLKSV
+1036 
-1045 TVGVYDSNNKLV
+1045 
-1057 TGKTATPN
+1057 
-1065 AKTYNI
+1065 
-1071 RNLDAYVDFG
+1071 
-1081 SLKAGTYYYKVFAT
+1081 
-1095 NATTTNFPVVEQKF
+1095 
-1109 TVSANGGTTSNTD
+1109 
-1122 TLSITGGTTVP
+1122 
-1133 NIKVGNTVVV
+1133 
-1143 QGTIQSKT
+1143 
-1151 SNITSLTVGVFDQN
+1151 
-1165 QKLVTGKTVHPNVRT
+1165 
-1180 YNVHNLDY
+1180 
-1188 YVNFGDLKAGTYYY
+1188 
-1202 KVIATNGAYTNQAVV
+1202 
-1217 NQKFTVSDGSST
+1217 
-1229 TTDKLSMT
+1229 
-1237 GGVTIPNI
+1237 
-1245 KVGNVVSIR
+1245 
-1254 GTVTSASSNLKSV
+1254 
-1267 TVGVYD
+1267 
-1273 SNNNLVTGK
+1273 
-1282 TVAPNAKTYNVR
+1282 
-1294 NLDAYVSFG
+1294 
-1303 DLQAGTYYYRVFA
+1303 
-1316 TNAANTNVAVVNQK
+1316 
-1330 FTVSDGSSTTT
+1330 
-1341 DKLSMTGGVTIP
+1341 
-1353 NIKVGNVVSI
+1353 
-1363 RGTVTS
+1363 
-1369 ASSNLKSVTAGV
+1369 
-1381 YDSNNKLV
+1381 
-1389 TGKTATPNA
+1389 
-1398 KTYNVSNLDAYVDF
+1398 
-1412 GSLKAGTYYYRVFAT
+1412 LKAGTYYYRVFAT

-1503 TVKPNAKSYDLRKLD
+1503 TAKPNAKSYDLRKLD

-1552 VKAKSGSAQNKDKL
+1552 VKAKSGSAQSKDKL

-1583 SIRGTVKSATSNI
+1583 SIRGTVKSGTSNI
-1596 TSLTVGVFSS
+1596 TSLTVGVFTS

-1640 TYYYS
+1640 TYYYG
-1645 VIATNG
+1645 VVATNS

>member
-1 MKASSEREWVL
+1 MKVSSERGWVL

-21 SYIFLIVFVR
+21 SYIFLIIFEN

-50 EHIKQNALQKGRGI
+50 EHIEQNALQKGRGI
-64 MKNQNQVKVFVSVF
+64 MKNQNQIKVFVSVF

-107 VEEAVTETMPE
+107 MEEAVTETMPE
-118 ESAPSDFLSISSN
+118 ESLSSDALSISSN
-131 DAIPDIIQGTPIAI
+131 DAIPDIIQGTPLAI
-145 NGVVKSDFSKIT
+145 NGTVKSDFSKIT

-204 RVTASNATNQNYTV
+204 RVTASNATNQNYIV

-273 TVGVYDSKHKMVTG
+273 TVGVYDSNHKMVTG
-287 KNAYPTASVFNVKK
+287 KNAYPTASMFNVKK

-319 ITVTNGTHANYTV
+319 ITVTNGTHTNYTV
-332 VNQKFIVSSSSTA
+332 VNQKFTVSSSSTA

-354 SATIPNI
+354 NATIPNI
-361 TVGKAV
+361 MVGKAV

-392 TLITGN
+392 TLVTGN

-435 AHKDYEAVNQKF
+435 ARKDYEAVNQKF
-447 TVSESGSSTTTD
+447 IVSESGSSTTTD

-480 RGTVTSATSN
+480 RGMVTSAT
-490 ITKLIVGIYREDG
+490 
-503 TSVTGR
+503 
-509 TVVPNAK
+509 
-516 SYDVSKIDP
+516 
-525 YVKFGGLSAGTY
+525 
-537 YYKVLVT
+537 
-544 NATHTN
+544 
-550 YAVVNQKFTV
+550 
-560 SGGSTTTTDTLSMT
+560 
-574 GGVTI
+574 
-579 PNIKVGNVVSIRG
+579 
-592 TVTSA
+592 
-597 SSNLKS
+597 
-603 VTVGVYD
+603 
-610 SNNKLVTGKT
+610 
-620 VAPNAKT
+620 
-627 YNVRNL
+627 
-633 DAYVSFGNLKAG
+633 
-645 TYYYKVIASNAANTN
+645 
-660 VAVVNQKFTV
+660 
-670 SDGSSTTTDKL
+670 
-681 SITGGVTIPNIKVG
+681 
-695 NVVSIR
+695 
-701 GTVTSASSNL
+701 
-711 KSVTVGVYDSNNKL
+711 
-725 VTGKTA
+725 
-731 TPNAKTYNIRNL
+731 
-743 DAYVSFGDLK
+743 
-753 AGTYYYKVIASNAAN
+753 
-768 TNVAIV
+768 
-774 NQKFTVSDGSSTTTD
+774 
-789 KLSIT
+789 
-794 GGVTIP
+794 
-800 NIKVGNVVSIRGTV
+800 
-814 TSASSNLKSVTVGV
+814 
-828 YDSSNKLVT
+828 
-837 GKTVAPNA
+837 
-845 KTYNV
+845 
-850 RNLDAYVS
+850 
-858 FGDLKAGTYYYK
+858 
-870 VITSNAANTNVAVV
+870 
-884 NQKFTVSDGSS
+884 
-895 TTTDTLSITGG
+895 
-906 VTIPNIKIGNVVSI
+906 
-920 RGTVT
+920 
-925 SASSNLKSVTVGVYD
+925 SNLKSVTVGVYD

-996 KFTVSDGSS
+996 KFTVSDGS
-1005 TTTTDTLSITGGVT
+1005 T
-1019 IPNIKVGNV
+1019 
-1028 VSIRGTVT
+1028 
-1036 STSSNLKSV
+1036 
-1045 TVGVYDSNNKLV
+1045 
-1057 TGKTATPN
+1057 
-1065 AKTYNI
+1065 
-1071 RNLDAYVDFG
+1071 
-1081 SLKAGTYYYKVFAT
+1081 
-1095 NATTTNFPVVEQKF
+1095 
-1109 TVSANGGTTSNTD
+1109 
-1122 TLSITGGTTVP
+1122 
-1133 NIKVGNTVVV
+1133 
-1143 QGTIQSKT
+1143 
-1151 SNITSLTVGVFDQN
+1151 
-1165 QKLVTGKTVHPNVRT
+1165 
-1180 YNVHNLDY
+1180 
-1188 YVNFGDLKAGTYYY
+1188 
-1202 KVIATNGAYTNQAVV
+1202 
-1217 NQKFTVSDGSST
+1217 T
-1229 TTDKLSMT
+1229 TTDKLSIT

-1273 SNNNLVTGK
+1273 SNNKLVTGK

-1303 DLQAGTYYYRVFA
+1303 DLKAGTYCYKVIA
-1316 TNAANTNVAVVNQK
+1316 SNAANTNVAVVNQK
-1330 FTVSDGSSTTT
+1330 FTVSDGSTTTT
-1341 DKLSMTGGVTIP
+1341 DKLSITGGVTIP

-1369 ASSNLKSVTAGV
+1369 ASSNLKSVTVGV

-1389 TGKTATPNA
+1389 TGKTVAPNA
-1398 KTYNVSNLDAYVDF
+1398 KTYNVRNLDAYVSF
-1412 GSLKAGTYYYRVFAT
+1412 GDLKAGTYYYRVFAT

-1503 TVKPNAKSYDLRKLD
+1503 TAKPNAKSYDLRKLD

-1552 VKAKSGSAQNKDKL
+1552 VKAKSGSAQSKDKL

-1583 SIRGTVKSATSNI
+1583 SIRGTVKSGTSNI
-1596 TSLTVGVFSS
+1596 TSLTVGVFTS

-1640 TYYYS
+1640 TYYYG
-1645 VIATNG
+1645 VVATNS

>member
-1 MKASSEREWVL
+1 MKVSSEREWVL
-12 ILNVKFYII
+12 FLNVKFYII
-21 SYIFLIVFVR
+21 SYIFLIIFEN

-50 EHIKQNALQKGRGI
+50 EHIEQNALQKGRGI
-64 MKNQNQVKVFVSVF
+64 MKNQNQIKVFVSVF

-92 AAMESVPLATEQTEQ
+92 AAMVSTPDPTEQTK
-107 VEEAVTETMPE
+107 EAVTEVLPE
-118 ESAPSDFLSISSN
+118 EYAPADFLSISGN
-131 DAIPDIIQGTPIAI
+131 DAIPNIIQGTPLAI
-145 NGVVKSDFSKIT
+145 NGTVKSDFSKIT
-157 VLTVG
+157 VLTAG
-162 VYNAAGEQVI
+162 VYDATGKQVL
-172 GKTLSPNQVEYD
+172 GKTLSPNQVEFN
-184 LQNLNDALPFE
+184 LQSLNDDLSFE
-195 NLQAGTYQY
+195 TLQAGTYHY
-204 RVTASNATNQNYTV
+204 RVTASNATHQDFTV

-228 PTVQVGAT
+228 PTVQVEAT

-273 TVGVYDSKHKMVTG
+273 TVGVYDSNHKMVTG

-319 ITVTNGTHANYTV
+319 ITVTNGTHTNYTV
-332 VNQKFIVSSSSTA
+332 VNQKFTVSSSSTA

-354 SATIPNI
+354 NATIPNI
-361 TVGKAV
+361 MVGKAV

-392 TLITGN
+392 TLVTGN

-447 TVSESGSSTTTD
+447 IVSESGSSTTTD

-560 SGGSTTTTDTLSMT
+560 SDGST
-574 GGVTI
+574 
-579 PNIKVGNVVSIRG
+579 
-592 TVTSA
+592 
-597 SSNLKS
+597 
-603 VTVGVYD
+603 
-610 SNNKLVTGKT
+610 
-620 VAPNAKT
+620 
-627 YNVRNL
+627 
-633 DAYVSFGNLKAG
+633 
-645 TYYYKVIASNAANTN
+645 
-660 VAVVNQKFTV
+660 
-670 SDGSSTTTDKL
+670 TTTDKL

-731 TPNAKTYNIRNL
+731 TPNAKTYN
-743 DAYVSFGDLK
+743 
-753 AGTYYYKVIASNAAN
+753 
-768 TNVAIV
+768 
-774 NQKFTVSDGSSTTTD
+774 
-789 KLSIT
+789 
-794 GGVTIP
+794 
-800 NIKVGNVVSIRGTV
+800 
-814 TSASSNLKSVTVGV
+814 
-828 YDSSNKLVT
+828 
-837 GKTVAPNA
+837 
-845 KTYNV
+845 V

-858 FGDLKAGTYYYK
+858 FGD
-870 VITSNAANTNVAVV
+870 
-884 NQKFTVSDGSS
+884 
-895 TTTDTLSITGG
+895 
-906 VTIPNIKIGNVVSI
+906 
-920 RGTVT
+920 
-925 SASSNLKSVTVGVYD
+925 
-940 SNNKLVTGKTVAP
+940 
-953 NAKTYNVRNLDAYVS
+953 
-968 FGDLKAGTYYYKVI
+968 
-982 ASNAA
+982 
-987 NTNVAVVNQ
+987 
-996 KFTVSDGSS
+996 
-1005 TTTTDTLSITGGVT
+1005 
-1019 IPNIKVGNV
+1019 
-1028 VSIRGTVT
+1028 
-1036 STSSNLKSV
+1036 
-1045 TVGVYDSNNKLV
+1045 
-1057 TGKTATPN
+1057 
-1065 AKTYNI
+1065 
-1071 RNLDAYVDFG
+1071 
-1081 SLKAGTYYYKVFAT
+1081 
-1095 NATTTNFPVVEQKF
+1095 
-1109 TVSANGGTTSNTD
+1109 
-1122 TLSITGGTTVP
+1122 
-1133 NIKVGNTVVV
+1133 
-1143 QGTIQSKT
+1143 
-1151 SNITSLTVGVFDQN
+1151 
-1165 QKLVTGKTVHPNVRT
+1165 
-1180 YNVHNLDY
+1180 
-1188 YVNFGDLKAGTYYY
+1188 
-1202 KVIATNGAYTNQAVV
+1202 
-1217 NQKFTVSDGSST
+1217 
-1229 TTDKLSMT
+1229 
-1237 GGVTIPNI
+1237 
-1245 KVGNVVSIR
+1245 
-1254 GTVTSASSNLKSV
+1254 
-1267 TVGVYD
+1267 
-1273 SNNNLVTGK
+1273 
-1282 TVAPNAKTYNVR
+1282 
-1294 NLDAYVSFG
+1294 
-1303 DLQAGTYYYRVFA
+1303 
-1316 TNAANTNVAVVNQK
+1316 
-1330 FTVSDGSSTTT
+1330 
-1341 DKLSMTGGVTIP
+1341 
-1353 NIKVGNVVSI
+1353 
-1363 RGTVTS
+1363 
-1369 ASSNLKSVTAGV
+1369 
-1381 YDSNNKLV
+1381 
-1389 TGKTATPNA
+1389 
-1398 KTYNVSNLDAYVDF
+1398 
-1412 GSLKAGTYYYRVFAT
+1412 LKAGTYYYRVFAT

-1503 TVKPNAKSYDLRKLD
+1503 TAKPNAKSYDLRKLD

-1552 VKAKSGSAQNKDKL
+1552 VKAKSGSAQSKDKL

-1583 SIRGTVKSATSNI
+1583 SIRGTVKSGTSNI
-1596 TSLTVGVFSS
+1596 TSLTVGVFTS

-1640 TYYYS
+1640 TYYYG

-1661 KFTVTK
+1661 KFKVTE

>member
-1 MKASSEREWVL
+1 
-12 ILNVKFYII
+12 
-21 SYIFLIVFVR
+21 
-31 ILPPVLRKKSGRN
+31 
-44 LQQSAT
+44 
-50 EHIKQNALQKGRGI
+50 

-107 VEEAVTETMPE
+107 MEEAVTETMPE
-118 ESAPSDFLSISSN
+118 ESLSSDALSISSN

-145 NGVVKSDFSKIT
+145 NGVVKSNFSKIT

-204 RVTASNATNQNYTV
+204 RVTASNATNQNYIV

-273 TVGVYDSKHKMVTG
+273 TVGVYDSNHKMVTG

-319 ITVTNGTHANYTV
+319 ITVTNGTHTNYTV
-332 VNQKFIVSSSSTA
+332 VNQKFTVSSSSTA

-354 SATIPNI
+354 NATIPNI
-361 TVGKAV
+361 MVGKAV

-392 TLITGN
+392 TLVTGN

-421 KAGTYYYKVLVTNA
+421 KTGTYYYKVLVTNA

-503 TSVTGR
+503 TSITGR

-550 YAVVNQKFTV
+550 YAVVNQKFIV
-560 SGGSTTTTDTLSMT
+560 SG
-574 GGVTI
+574 
-579 PNIKVGNVVSIRG
+579 
-592 TVTSA
+592 
-597 SSNLKS
+597 
-603 VTVGVYD
+603 
-610 SNNKLVTGKT
+610 
-620 VAPNAKT
+620 
-627 YNVRNL
+627 
-633 DAYVSFGNLKAG
+633 
-645 TYYYKVIASNAANTN
+645 
-660 VAVVNQKFTV
+660 
-670 SDGSSTTTDKL
+670 
-681 SITGGVTIPNIKVG
+681 
-695 NVVSIR
+695 
-701 GTVTSASSNL
+701 
-711 KSVTVGVYDSNNKL
+711 
-725 VTGKTA
+725 
-731 TPNAKTYNIRNL
+731 
-743 DAYVSFGDLK
+743 
-753 AGTYYYKVIASNAAN
+753 
-768 TNVAIV
+768 
-774 NQKFTVSDGSSTTTD
+774 
-789 KLSIT
+789 
-794 GGVTIP
+794 
-800 NIKVGNVVSIRGTV
+800 
-814 TSASSNLKSVTVGV
+814 
-828 YDSSNKLVT
+828 
-837 GKTVAPNA
+837 
-845 KTYNV
+845 
-850 RNLDAYVS
+850 
-858 FGDLKAGTYYYK
+858 
-870 VITSNAANTNVAVV
+870 
-884 NQKFTVSDGSS
+884 GSS

-906 VTIPNIKIGNVVSI
+906 VTIPNIKVGNVVSI

-1005 TTTTDTLSITGGVT
+1005 TTTDT
-1019 IPNIKVGNV
+1019 
-1028 VSIRGTVT
+1028 
-1036 STSSNLKSV
+1036 
-1045 TVGVYDSNNKLV
+1045 
-1057 TGKTATPN
+1057 
-1065 AKTYNI
+1065 
-1071 RNLDAYVDFG
+1071 
-1081 SLKAGTYYYKVFAT
+1081 
-1095 NATTTNFPVVEQKF
+1095 
-1109 TVSANGGTTSNTD
+1109 
-1122 TLSITGGTTVP
+1122 
-1133 NIKVGNTVVV
+1133 
-1143 QGTIQSKT
+1143 
-1151 SNITSLTVGVFDQN
+1151 
-1165 QKLVTGKTVHPNVRT
+1165 
-1180 YNVHNLDY
+1180 
-1188 YVNFGDLKAGTYYY
+1188 
-1202 KVIATNGAYTNQAVV
+1202 
-1217 NQKFTVSDGSST
+1217 
-1229 TTDKLSMT
+1229 LSMT

-1273 SNNNLVTGK
+1273 SNNKLVTGK

-1303 DLQAGTYYYRVFA
+1303 DLKAGTYYYKVIA
-1316 TNAANTNVAVVNQK
+1316 SNAANTNVAVVNQK

-1341 DKLSMTGGVTIP
+1341 DTLSMTGGVTIP

-1369 ASSNLKSVTAGV
+1369 ASSNLKSVTVGVYDSNNKLVTGKTVAPNAKTYNVRNLDAYVSFGDLKAGTYYYKVIASNAANTNVAVVNQKFTVSDGSSTTTDTLSMTGGVTIPNIKVGNVVSIRGTVTSASSNLKSVTVGVYDSNNKLVTGKTVAPNAKTYNVRNLDAYVSFGDLKAGTYYYKVIASNAANTNVAVVNQKFTVSDGSSTTTDTLSMTGGVTIPNIKVGNVVSIRGTVTSASSNLKSVTVGV

-1398 KTYNVSNLDAYVDF
+1398 KTYNVRNLDAYVSF
-1412 GSLKAGTYYYRVFAT
+1412 GDLKAGTYYYRVFAT

-1503 TVKPNAKSYDLRKLD
+1503 TAKPNAKSYDLRKLD

-1552 VKAKSGSAQNKDKL
+1552 VKAKSGSAQSKDKL
-1566 TLSGGTTIPNIK
+1566 TLSGGATIPNIK

-1583 SIRGTVKSATSNI
+1583 SIRGTVKSGTSNI

-1640 TYYYS
+1640 TYYYG
-1645 VIATNG
+1645 VIATNS

>member
-1 MKASSEREWVL
+1 
-12 ILNVKFYII
+12 
-21 SYIFLIVFVR
+21 
-31 ILPPVLRKKSGRN
+31 
-44 LQQSAT
+44 
-50 EHIKQNALQKGRGI
+50 
-64 MKNQNQVKVFVSVF
+64 MKNQNQIKVFVSVF

-92 AAMESVPLATEQTEQ
+92 AAMVSTPDPTEQTK
-107 VEEAVTETMPE
+107 EAVTEVLPE
-118 ESAPSDFLSISSN
+118 EYAPADFLSISGN
-131 DAIPDIIQGTPIAI
+131 DAIPNIIQGTPLAI
-145 NGVVKSDFSKIT
+145 NGTVKSDFSKIT
-157 VLTVG
+157 VLTAG
-162 VYNAAGEQVI
+162 VYDATGKQVI
-172 GKTLSPNQVEYD
+172 GKTLSPNQVEFN
-184 LQNLNDALPFE
+184 LQSLNDDLPFE
-195 NLQAGTYQY
+195 TLQAGTYHY
-204 RVTASNATNQNYTV
+204 RVTASNATHQDFTV

-273 TVGVYDSKHKMVTG
+273 TVGVYDSNHKMVTG

-319 ITVTNGTHANYTV
+319 ITVTNGTHTNYTV
-332 VNQKFIVSSSSTA
+332 VNQKFTVSSSSTA

-354 SATIPNI
+354 NATIPNI
-361 TVGKAV
+361 MVGKAV

-447 TVSESGSSTTTD
+447 IVSESGSSTTTD

-560 SGGSTTTTDTLSMT
+560 SDGST
-574 GGVTI
+574 
-579 PNIKVGNVVSIRG
+579 
-592 TVTSA
+592 
-597 SSNLKS
+597 
-603 VTVGVYD
+603 
-610 SNNKLVTGKT
+610 
-620 VAPNAKT
+620 
-627 YNVRNL
+627 
-633 DAYVSFGNLKAG
+633 
-645 TYYYKVIASNAANTN
+645 
-660 VAVVNQKFTV
+660 
-670 SDGSSTTTDKL
+670 TTTDKL
-681 SITGGVTIPNIKVG
+681 SITGGVTIPNIKV
-695 NVVSIR
+695 
-701 GTVTSASSNL
+701 
-711 KSVTVGVYDSNNKL
+711 
-725 VTGKTA
+725 
-731 TPNAKTYNIRNL
+731 
-743 DAYVSFGDLK
+743 
-753 AGTYYYKVIASNAAN
+753 
-768 TNVAIV
+768 
-774 NQKFTVSDGSSTTTD
+774 
-789 KLSIT
+789 
-794 GGVTIP
+794 
-800 NIKVGNVVSIRGTV
+800 
-814 TSASSNLKSVTVGV
+814 
-828 YDSSNKLVT
+828 
-837 GKTVAPNA
+837 
-845 KTYNV
+845 
-850 RNLDAYVS
+850 
-858 FGDLKAGTYYYK
+858 
-870 VITSNAANTNVAVV
+870 
-884 NQKFTVSDGSS
+884 
-895 TTTDTLSITGG
+895 
-906 VTIPNIKIGNVVSI
+906 GNVVSI

-996 KFTVSDGSS
+996 KFTVSDGS
-1005 TTTTDTLSITGGVT
+1005 T
-1019 IPNIKVGNV
+1019 
-1028 VSIRGTVT
+1028 
-1036 STSSNLKSV
+1036 
-1045 TVGVYDSNNKLV
+1045 
-1057 TGKTATPN
+1057 
-1065 AKTYNI
+1065 
-1071 RNLDAYVDFG
+1071 
-1081 SLKAGTYYYKVFAT
+1081 
-1095 NATTTNFPVVEQKF
+1095 
-1109 TVSANGGTTSNTD
+1109 
-1122 TLSITGGTTVP
+1122 
-1133 NIKVGNTVVV
+1133 
-1143 QGTIQSKT
+1143 
-1151 SNITSLTVGVFDQN
+1151 
-1165 QKLVTGKTVHPNVRT
+1165 
-1180 YNVHNLDY
+1180 
-1188 YVNFGDLKAGTYYY
+1188 
-1202 KVIATNGAYTNQAVV
+1202 
-1217 NQKFTVSDGSST
+1217 T

-1273 SNNNLVTGK
+1273 SNNKLVTGK
-1282 TVAPNAKTYNVR
+1282 TATPNAKTYNVR

-1303 DLQAGTYYYRVFA
+1303 D
-1316 TNAANTNVAVVNQK
+1316 
-1330 FTVSDGSSTTT
+1330 
-1341 DKLSMTGGVTIP
+1341 
-1353 NIKVGNVVSI
+1353 
-1363 RGTVTS
+1363 
-1369 ASSNLKSVTAGV
+1369 
-1381 YDSNNKLV
+1381 
-1389 TGKTATPNA
+1389 
-1398 KTYNVSNLDAYVDF
+1398 
-1412 GSLKAGTYYYRVFAT
+1412 LKAGTYYYRVFAT

-1438 QKFTVSANGSTT
+1438 QKFTVSSNESTT

-1503 TVKPNAKSYDLRKLD
+1503 TAKPNAKSYDLRKLD

-1552 VKAKSGSAQNKDKL
+1552 VKAKGGSSQSQDRL
-1566 TLSGGTTIPNIK
+1566 TLSGGRTIPNIK

-1596 TSLTVGVFSS
+1596 TSLTVGVFTA
-1606 SGNLVTGKTVRPN
+1606 SGNFVTGKTVKPN
-1619 AKSYDIHQVDA
+1619 AKSYDVSRLDN

-1635 LLSPD
+1635 ILSAD
-1640 TYYYS
+1640 TYYYGI
-1645 VIATNG
+1645 IATNG
-1651 SYQNQIVSYQ
+1651 SYQNQIISYQ
-1661 KFTVTK
+1661 KFKVTE

>member
-1 MKASSEREWVL
+1 
-12 ILNVKFYII
+12 
-21 SYIFLIVFVR
+21 
-31 ILPPVLRKKSGRN
+31 
-44 LQQSAT
+44 
-50 EHIKQNALQKGRGI
+50 
-64 MKNQNQVKVFVSVF
+64 MKNQNQIKVFVSVF

-92 AAMESVPLATEQTEQ
+92 AAMVSTPDPTEQTK
-107 VEEAVTETMPE
+107 EAVTEVLPE
-118 ESAPSDFLSISSN
+118 EYAPADFLSISGN
-131 DAIPDIIQGTPIAI
+131 DAIPNIIQGTPLAI
-145 NGVVKSDFSKIT
+145 NGTVKSDFSKIT
-157 VLTVG
+157 VLTAG
-162 VYNAAGEQVI
+162 VYDATGKQVL
-172 GKTLSPNQVEYD
+172 GKTLSPNQVEFN
-184 LQNLNDALPFE
+184 LQSLNDDLPFE
-195 NLQAGTYQY
+195 TLQAGTYHY
-204 RVTASNATNQNYTV
+204 RVTASNATHQDFTV

-273 TVGVYDSKHKMVTG
+273 TVGVYDSNHKMVTG

-319 ITVTNGTHANYTV
+319 ITVTNGTHTNYTV
-332 VNQKFIVSSSSTA
+332 VNQKFTVSSSSSTA

-354 SATIPNI
+354 NATIPNI
-361 TVGKAV
+361 MVGKAV

-392 TLITGN
+392 TLVTGN

-447 TVSESGSSTTTD
+447 IVSESGSSTTTD

-560 SGGSTTTTDTLSMT
+560 SDGST
-574 GGVTI
+574 
-579 PNIKVGNVVSIRG
+579 
-592 TVTSA
+592 
-597 SSNLKS
+597 
-603 VTVGVYD
+603 
-610 SNNKLVTGKT
+610 
-620 VAPNAKT
+620 
-627 YNVRNL
+627 
-633 DAYVSFGNLKAG
+633 
-645 TYYYKVIASNAANTN
+645 
-660 VAVVNQKFTV
+660 
-670 SDGSSTTTDKL
+670 TTTDKL

-731 TPNAKTYNIRNL
+731 TPNAKTYNVRNL

-768 TNVAIV
+768 TNVAVV
-774 NQKFTVSDGSSTTTD
+774 NQKFTVSDGSTTTTD

-800 NIKVGNVVSIRGTV
+800 NIKV
-814 TSASSNLKSVTVGV
+814 
-828 YDSSNKLVT
+828 
-837 GKTVAPNA
+837 
-845 KTYNV
+845 
-850 RNLDAYVS
+850 
-858 FGDLKAGTYYYK
+858 
-870 VITSNAANTNVAVV
+870 
-884 NQKFTVSDGSS
+884 
-895 TTTDTLSITGG
+895 
-906 VTIPNIKIGNVVSI
+906 GNVVSI

-996 KFTVSDGSS
+996 KFTVSDGS
-1005 TTTTDTLSITGGVT
+1005 T
-1019 IPNIKVGNV
+1019 
-1028 VSIRGTVT
+1028 
-1036 STSSNLKSV
+1036 
-1045 TVGVYDSNNKLV
+1045 
-1057 TGKTATPN
+1057 
-1065 AKTYNI
+1065 
-1071 RNLDAYVDFG
+1071 
-1081 SLKAGTYYYKVFAT
+1081 
-1095 NATTTNFPVVEQKF
+1095 
-1109 TVSANGGTTSNTD
+1109 
-1122 TLSITGGTTVP
+1122 
-1133 NIKVGNTVVV
+1133 
-1143 QGTIQSKT
+1143 
-1151 SNITSLTVGVFDQN
+1151 
-1165 QKLVTGKTVHPNVRT
+1165 
-1180 YNVHNLDY
+1180 
-1188 YVNFGDLKAGTYYY
+1188 
-1202 KVIATNGAYTNQAVV
+1202 
-1217 NQKFTVSDGSST
+1217 T
-1229 TTDKLSMT
+1229 TTDKLSIT

-1273 SNNNLVTGK
+1273 SNNKLVTGK
-1282 TVAPNAKTYNVR
+1282 TATPNAKTYNVR

-1303 DLQAGTYYYRVFA
+1303 D
-1316 TNAANTNVAVVNQK
+1316 
-1330 FTVSDGSSTTT
+1330 
-1341 DKLSMTGGVTIP
+1341 
-1353 NIKVGNVVSI
+1353 
-1363 RGTVTS
+1363 
-1369 ASSNLKSVTAGV
+1369 
-1381 YDSNNKLV
+1381 
-1389 TGKTATPNA
+1389 
-1398 KTYNVSNLDAYVDF
+1398 
-1412 GSLKAGTYYYRVFAT
+1412 LKAGTYYYRVFAT

-1503 TVKPNAKSYDLRKLD
+1503 TAKPNAKSYDLRKLD

-1552 VKAKSGSAQNKDKL
+1552 VKAKGGSSQSQDRL
-1566 TLSGGTTIPNIK
+1566 TLSGGRTIPNIK

-1596 TSLTVGVFSS
+1596 TSLTVGVFTA
-1606 SGNLVTGKTVRPN
+1606 SGNFVTGKTVKPN
-1619 AKSYDIHQVDA
+1619 AKSYDISRLDN

-1635 LLSPD
+1635 ILSAD
-1640 TYYYS
+1640 TYYYGI
-1645 VIATNG
+1645 IATNG

-1661 KFTVTK
+1661 KFKVTE

>member
-1 MKASSEREWVL
+1 
-12 ILNVKFYII
+12 
-21 SYIFLIVFVR
+21 
-31 ILPPVLRKKSGRN
+31 
-44 LQQSAT
+44 
-50 EHIKQNALQKGRGI
+50 
-64 MKNQNQVKVFVSVF
+64 MKNQNQIKVFVSVF

-107 VEEAVTETMPE
+107 MEEAVTETMPE
-118 ESAPSDFLSISSN
+118 ESLSSDALSISSN
-131 DAIPDIIQGTPIAI
+131 DAIPDIIQGTPLAI

-204 RVTASNATNQNYTV
+204 RVTASNATNQNYIV

-273 TVGVYDSKHKMVTG
+273 TVGVYDSNHKMVTG

-319 ITVTNGTHANYTV
+319 ITVTNGTHTNYTV
-332 VNQKFIVSSSSTA
+332 VNQKFTVSSSSTA

-354 SATIPNI
+354 NATIPNI
-361 TVGKAV
+361 MVGKAV

-392 TLITGN
+392 TLVTGN

-435 AHKDYEAVNQKF
+435 AHKDYEVVNQKF
-447 TVSESGSSTTTD
+447 IVSESGSSTTTD

-560 SGGSTTTTDTLSMT
+560 SDDST
-574 GGVTI
+574 
-579 PNIKVGNVVSIRG
+579 
-592 TVTSA
+592 
-597 SSNLKS
+597 
-603 VTVGVYD
+603 
-610 SNNKLVTGKT
+610 
-620 VAPNAKT
+620 
-627 YNVRNL
+627 
-633 DAYVSFGNLKAG
+633 
-645 TYYYKVIASNAANTN
+645 
-660 VAVVNQKFTV
+660 
-670 SDGSSTTTDKL
+670 TTTDKL

-731 TPNAKTYNIRNL
+731 TPNAKTYN
-743 DAYVSFGDLK
+743 
-753 AGTYYYKVIASNAAN
+753 
-768 TNVAIV
+768 
-774 NQKFTVSDGSSTTTD
+774 
-789 KLSIT
+789 
-794 GGVTIP
+794 
-800 NIKVGNVVSIRGTV
+800 
-814 TSASSNLKSVTVGV
+814 
-828 YDSSNKLVT
+828 
-837 GKTVAPNA
+837 
-845 KTYNV
+845 V

-858 FGDLKAGTYYYK
+858 FGD
-870 VITSNAANTNVAVV
+870 
-884 NQKFTVSDGSS
+884 
-895 TTTDTLSITGG
+895 
-906 VTIPNIKIGNVVSI
+906 
-920 RGTVT
+920 
-925 SASSNLKSVTVGVYD
+925 
-940 SNNKLVTGKTVAP
+940 
-953 NAKTYNVRNLDAYVS
+953 
-968 FGDLKAGTYYYKVI
+968 
-982 ASNAA
+982 
-987 NTNVAVVNQ
+987 
-996 KFTVSDGSS
+996 
-1005 TTTTDTLSITGGVT
+1005 
-1019 IPNIKVGNV
+1019 
-1028 VSIRGTVT
+1028 
-1036 STSSNLKSV
+1036 
-1045 TVGVYDSNNKLV
+1045 
-1057 TGKTATPN
+1057 
-1065 AKTYNI
+1065 
-1071 RNLDAYVDFG
+1071 
-1081 SLKAGTYYYKVFAT
+1081 
-1095 NATTTNFPVVEQKF
+1095 
-1109 TVSANGGTTSNTD
+1109 
-1122 TLSITGGTTVP
+1122 
-1133 NIKVGNTVVV
+1133 
-1143 QGTIQSKT
+1143 
-1151 SNITSLTVGVFDQN
+1151 
-1165 QKLVTGKTVHPNVRT
+1165 
-1180 YNVHNLDY
+1180 
-1188 YVNFGDLKAGTYYY
+1188 
-1202 KVIATNGAYTNQAVV
+1202 
-1217 NQKFTVSDGSST
+1217 
-1229 TTDKLSMT
+1229 
-1237 GGVTIPNI
+1237 
-1245 KVGNVVSIR
+1245 
-1254 GTVTSASSNLKSV
+1254 
-1267 TVGVYD
+1267 
-1273 SNNNLVTGK
+1273 
-1282 TVAPNAKTYNVR
+1282 
-1294 NLDAYVSFG
+1294 
-1303 DLQAGTYYYRVFA
+1303 
-1316 TNAANTNVAVVNQK
+1316 
-1330 FTVSDGSSTTT
+1330 
-1341 DKLSMTGGVTIP
+1341 
-1353 NIKVGNVVSI
+1353 
-1363 RGTVTS
+1363 
-1369 ASSNLKSVTAGV
+1369 
-1381 YDSNNKLV
+1381 
-1389 TGKTATPNA
+1389 
-1398 KTYNVSNLDAYVDF
+1398 
-1412 GSLKAGTYYYRVFAT
+1412 LKAGTYYYRVFAT

-1503 TVKPNAKSYDLRKLD
+1503 TAKPNAKSYDLRKLD

-1546 VNQAFQ
+1546 VNQAFR
-1552 VKAKSGSAQNKDKL
+1552 VKAKSGSAQSKDKL

-1583 SIRGTVKSATSNI
+1583 SIRGTVKSGTSNI
-1596 TSLTVGVFSS
+1596 TSLTVGVFTS

-1640 TYYYS
+1640 TYYYG
-1645 VIATNG
+1645 VVATNS